1 MEETCEYLSVLN
13 PEQLEAVCHTG
24 SPLLILAGA
33 GSGKTRVIT
42 TKIAWLIAEQEVRPE
57 SILAVTFTNKAAREM
72 AGRAR
77 TLDERTARS
86 VIRTFHSFGAWM
98 LRRYAEWAELSP
110 NFTIY
115 DDDDSVTLLM
125 KALPQLNKQEAQR
138 FMRKISRAK
147 DYCLLPDSPQLVMID
162 PAPEFATIYRT
173 YQQRLRETGNADFG
187 DLIMLP
193 VKLLQEHSAIA
204 QQLHRRFKVILVD
217 EYQDSNDAQFR
228 LLRELTGKDT
238 YVCVVGDDDQS
249 IYRFRGAEV
258 QNILTFDRQ
267 FPHTKIIRL
276 VRNYR
281 SYEPILRVA
290 GSIVSRNEGRLGKTL
305 IAARGSGGQKPC
317 LYYLPSQ
324 DAEAELCVRLIKK
337 AVRAGGAYSDW
348 AILYRTN
355 AQSLNFETA
364 FLHEKIPHKVVGTL
378 KFYEREEIKDALA
391 LLALIANGRDEIA
404 FRRMVN
410 KPTRGIGETT
420 QNKLVAYARAV
431 FAGSPAATGIT
442 ASAALSA
449 SADLLGAEGANARQE
464 PTQLQDTAARQPE
477 LSHPQNTS
485 AQPPQPELAQLQD
498 ATAQPLRR
506 LQQLDY
512 ITALLEAGEKLSI
525 SKKAGTALREFL
537 NTLYA
542 LRSLLAEY
550 SAADDTSSARG
561 TDSEAMNAPVFSN
574 NTARTNTDTDSN
586 LDDTTGTDADGING
600 AVLTDTA
607 ATTAGITDAAATAAT
622 TDLSALSAKLLP
634 GQGLA
639 AFVLTVIEQSGLG
652 IFHRN
657 QDEVMGTQKTANL
670 QELANTASLYPCST
684 AGLTSFLEHIELD
697 RSLAETDAG
706 ADAVQL
712 ITIHNTKGLEFRNVI
727 ITGLENGIF
736 PRNDTIGEDM
746 EEERRLMYV
755 ACTRAQDSLYITSC
769 AARRMYGKLS
779 FMEPSRFLAEID
791 EGLVDVAGQP
801 VAGFAA
807 PADEEAALWKC
818 GQRLFHDDY
827 GYGYIVQSRQ
837 SGGELVITV
846 QFETGAQKRFFPE
859 YQRGQ
864 LLRVD

>member
-1 MEETCEYLSVLN
+1 MEETCGYLSVLN

-42 TKIAWLIAEQEVRPE
+42 TKIAWLIAEQGVRPE

-72 AGRAR
+72 AERAR
-77 TLDERTARS
+77 ALDERAGRS
-86 VIRTFHSFGAWM
+86 SIRTFHSFGAWM
-98 LRRYAEWAELSP
+98 LRRYAEWAGLSP

-138 FMRKISRAK
+138 FIRKISRAK
-147 DYCLLPDSPQLVMID
+147 DYCLLPDSPQLTMID
-162 PAPEFATIYRT
+162 PAPEFAVIYRA

-193 VKLLQEHSAIA
+193 VQLLQEHTAIA

-217 EYQDSNDAQFR
+217 EYQDSNSAQFQ
-228 LLRELTGKDT
+228 LLRELTGEDT

-281 SYEPILRVA
+281 SYEPILQVA

-305 IAARGSGGQKPC
+305 IAARGTGGHKPC

-324 DAEAELCVRLIKK
+324 DAEAELCVQLIKK
-337 AVRAGGAYSDW
+337 AVRAGGSYSDW

-355 AQSLNFETA
+355 AQSLNFETS

-410 KPTRGIGETT
+410 KPARGIGETT
-420 QNKLVAYARAV
+420 QNKLVAYARSA
-431 FAGSPAATGIT
+431 FARSSAYTGVLAFGDSPEQDSGNAQQGTDYIT
-442 ASAALSA
+442 V
-449 SADLLGAEGANARQE
+449 LLGAGA
-464 PTQLQDTAARQPE
+464 
-477 LSHPQNTS
+477 
-485 AQPPQPELAQLQD
+485 
-498 ATAQPLRR
+498 
-506 LQQLDY
+506 
-512 ITALLEAGEKLSI
+512 KLSI
-525 SKKAGTALREFL
+525 SKKAGTALQEFL
-537 NTLYA
+537 NTLHS
-542 LRSLLAEY
+542 LRNLLAEY
-550 SAADDTSSARG
+550 DSANT
-561 TDSEAMNAPVFSN
+561 TDAAPV
-574 NTARTNTDTDSN
+574 
-586 LDDTTGTDADGING
+586 
-600 AVLTDTA
+600 DTA
-607 ATTAGITDAAATAAT
+607 ADIDAQADTMQFDVSTGSTIDTGASEQAVTQ
-622 TDLSALSAKLLP
+622 KH
-634 GQGLA
+634 GQQGERLA
-639 AFVLTVIEQSGLG
+639 AFVLAVIEQTGLG
-652 IFHRN
+652 VFHRN

-670 QELANTASLYPCST
+670 QELANTASLYPCSA

-712 ITIHNTKGLEFRNVI
+712 ITMHNTKGLEFRNVI

-736 PRNDTIGEDM
+736 PRNDESVEDV

-755 ACTRAQDSLYITSC
+755 ACTRAQDALYMTSC
-769 AARRMYGKLS
+769 SARRMYGKLS
-779 FMEPSRFLAEID
+779 YMEPSCFLAEID
-791 EGLVDVAGQP
+791 SGLVDVIGQSIASFASP
-801 VAGFAA
+801 V
-807 PADEEAALWKC
+807 DEEAALWKC

-827 GYGYIVQSRQ
+827 GYGYVVQSRQ
-837 SGGELVITV
+837 SGGKLVITV
-846 QFETGAQKRFFPE
+846 QFENGSQKRFFPE
-859 YQRGQ
+859 YQKSQ
-864 LLRVD
+864 LFRVD

>member
-1 MEETCEYLSVLN
+1 MEETCGYLSVLN

-42 TKIAWLIAEQEVRPE
+42 TKIAWLIAEQSVHPE

-72 AGRAR
+72 AERAR
-77 TLDERTARS
+77 ALDERAGRS
-86 VIRTFHSFGAWM
+86 SIRTFHSFGAWM
-98 LRRYAEWAELSP
+98 LRRYAEWAGLSP

-138 FMRKISRAK
+138 FIRKISRAK
-147 DYCLLPDSPQLVMID
+147 DYCLLPDSPQLTMID
-162 PAPEFATIYRT
+162 PTPEFAVIYRA

-193 VKLLQEHSAIA
+193 VQLLQEHTAIA

-217 EYQDSNDAQFR
+217 EYQDSNSAQFQ
-228 LLRELTGKDT
+228 LLRELTGEDT

-290 GSIVSRNEGRLGKTL
+290 DSVVSRNEGRLGKTL
-305 IAARGSGGQKPC
+305 IAARGTGGQKPC

-324 DAEAELCVRLIKK
+324 DAEAELCVQLIKK
-337 AVRAGGAYSDW
+337 AVRAGGSYSDW

-355 AQSLNFETA
+355 AQSLNFETT

-410 KPTRGIGETT
+410 KPARGIGETT
-420 QNKLVAYARAV
+420 QNKLVAYARAA
-431 FAGSPAATGIT
+431 FASLSAEAGS
-442 ASAALSA
+442 SAFDTSPEQDSRSA
-449 SADLLGAEGANARQE
+449 QQE
-464 PTQLQDTAARQPE
+464 FTQLQEPSALPLRQQAEDT
-477 LSHPQNTS
+477 PQ
-485 AQPPQPELAQLQD
+485 
-498 ATAQPLRR
+498 QPL
-506 LQQLDY
+506 QQGTDY
-512 ITALLEAGEKLSI
+512 ITVLLDAGAKLPI
-525 SKKAGTALREFL
+525 SKKAGTALQEFL
-537 NTLYA
+537 NTLHS

-550 SAADDTSSARG
+550 DSA
-561 TDSEAMNAPVFSN
+561 N
-574 NTARTNTDTDSN
+574 
-586 LDDTTGTDADGING
+586 TTG
-600 AVLTDTA
+600 AVAFDTA
-607 ATTAGITDAAATAAT
+607 VEADAQADTVQSDTPIGSTIDTGASEQAVTQ
-622 TDLSALSAKLLP
+622 KH
-634 GQGLA
+634 GQQGERLA
-639 AFVLTVIEQSGLG
+639 AFVLAVIEQTGLG
-652 IFHRN
+652 VFHRN

-670 QELANTASLYPCST
+670 QELANTASLYPCSA

-712 ITIHNTKGLEFRNVI
+712 ITMHNTKGLEFRNVI

-736 PRNDTIGEDM
+736 PRNDESAEDM

-755 ACTRAQDSLYITSC
+755 ACTRAQDALYMTSC

-779 FMEPSRFLAEID
+779 YMEPSRFLTEID
-791 EGLVDVAGQP
+791 SGLVDVIGQSIASFASP
-801 VAGFAA
+801 V
-807 PADEEAALWKC
+807 DEEAALWKC

-827 GYGYIVQSRQ
+827 GYGYVVQSRQ

-846 QFETGAQKRFFPE
+846 QFENGSQKRFFPV
-859 YQRGQ
+859 YQKSQ
-864 LLRVD
+864 LFRVD

>member
-1 MEETCEYLSVLN
+1 MEETCGYLSVLN
-13 PEQLEAVCHTG
+13 PEQFEAVCHTG

-42 TKIAWLIAEQEVRPE
+42 TKIAWLIAEQDVRPE

-72 AGRAR
+72 AERAR
-77 TLDERTARS
+77 ALDERAGRS
-86 VIRTFHSFGAWM
+86 SIRTFHSFGAWM
-98 LRRYAEWAELSP
+98 LRRYAEWAGLSP

-138 FMRKISRAK
+138 FIRKISRAK
-147 DYCLLPDSPQLVMID
+147 DYCLLPDSPQLTMID
-162 PAPEFATIYRT
+162 PTPEFAVIYRA

-193 VKLLQEHSAIA
+193 VQLLQEHTAIA

-217 EYQDSNDAQFR
+217 EYQDSNSAQFQ
-228 LLRELTGKDT
+228 LLRELTGEDT

-290 GSIVSRNEGRLGKTL
+290 DSVVSRNEGRLGKTL
-305 IAARGSGGQKPC
+305 IAARGTGGQKPC

-324 DAEAELCVRLIKK
+324 DAEAELCVQLIKK
-337 AVRAGGAYSDW
+337 AVRAGGSYSDW

-355 AQSLNFETA
+355 AQSLNFETT

-410 KPTRGIGETT
+410 KPARGIGETT
-420 QNKLVAYARAV
+420 QNKLVAYARAA
-431 FAGSPAATGIT
+431 FASLSAHIDSPANAGEAAEAGTSTFGSSPEQYSR
-442 ASAALSA
+442 SAQ
-449 SADLLGAEGANARQE
+449 QE
-464 PTQLQDTAARQPE
+464 FTQLQHNSVHSQQPE
-477 LSHPQNTS
+477 LS
-485 AQPPQPELAQLQD
+485 QLQEP
-498 ATAQPLRR
+498 AALPLR
-506 LQQLDY
+506 QQSEDTPQQQPQQGADY
-512 ITALLEAGEKLSI
+512 ITVLLGAGAKLPI
-525 SKKAGTALREFL
+525 SKKAGTALQEFL
-537 NTLYA
+537 NTLHS

-550 SAADDTSSARG
+550 DSA
-561 TDSEAMNAPVFSN
+561 
-574 NTARTNTDTDSN
+574 NTDTVF
-586 LDDTTGTDADGING
+586 DTADTIS
-600 AVLTDTA
+600 AAPVDTA
-607 ATTAGITDAAATAAT
+607 ADINAQANALRADASTGSTIDTGAAEQAVTQ
-622 TDLSALSAKLLP
+622 KH
-634 GQGLA
+634 GQQGERLA
-639 AFVLTVIEQSGLG
+639 AFVLAVIEQTGLG
-652 IFHRN
+652 VFHRN

-670 QELANTASLYPCST
+670 QELANTASLYPCSP

-712 ITIHNTKGLEFRNVI
+712 ITMHNTKGLEFRNVI

-736 PRNDTIGEDM
+736 PRNDESAEDM

-755 ACTRAQDSLYITSC
+755 ACTRAQDALYMTSC

-779 FMEPSRFLAEID
+779 YMEPSRFLAEID
-791 EGLVDVAGQP
+791 SGLVDVIGQSI
-801 VAGFAA
+801 ASFAS
-807 PADEEAALWKC
+807 PADEEASLWKC
-818 GQRLFHDDY
+818 GQRLFHDDF
-827 GYGYIVQSRQ
+827 GYGYVVQSRQ

-846 QFETGAQKRFFPE
+846 QFENGSQKRFFPV
-859 YQRGQ
+859 YQKSQ
-864 LLRVD
+864 LFRVD

>member
-1 MEETCEYLSVLN
+1 MEETCGYLSVLN

-42 TKIAWLIAEQEVRPE
+42 TKIAWLIAEQGVRPE

-72 AGRAR
+72 AERAR
-77 TLDERTARS
+77 ALDERAGRS
-86 VIRTFHSFGAWM
+86 SIRTFHSFGAWM
-98 LRRYAEWAELSP
+98 LRRYAEWAGLSP

-138 FMRKISRAK
+138 FIRKISRAK
-147 DYCLLPDSPQLVMID
+147 DYCLLPDSPQLTMID
-162 PAPEFATIYRT
+162 PAPEFAVIYRA

-193 VKLLQEHSAIA
+193 VQLLQEHTAIA

-217 EYQDSNDAQFR
+217 EYQDSNSAQFQ
-228 LLRELTGKDT
+228 LLRELTGEDT

-290 GSIVSRNEGRLGKTL
+290 DSVVSRNEGRLGKTL
-305 IAARGSGGQKPC
+305 IAARGTGGQKPS

-324 DAEAELCVRLIKK
+324 DAEAELCVQLIKK
-337 AVRAGGAYSDW
+337 AVRAGGSYSDW

-355 AQSLNFETA
+355 AQSLNFETT

-410 KPTRGIGETT
+410 KPARGIGETT
-420 QNKLVAYARAV
+420 QNKLIAYARAA
-431 FAGSPAATGIT
+431 FASLSAYIDSPANAREAAEAGSSAFDSSPERDSGDAQQEFTQLQEPTALPLRQQTEDTPQQQPQQGADYIT
-442 ASAALSA
+442 V
-449 SADLLGAEGANARQE
+449 LLGAGA
-464 PTQLQDTAARQPE
+464 
-477 LSHPQNTS
+477 
-485 AQPPQPELAQLQD
+485 
-498 ATAQPLRR
+498 
-506 LQQLDY
+506 
-512 ITALLEAGEKLSI
+512 KLPI
-525 SKKAGTALREFL
+525 PKKAGTALQEFL
-537 NTLYA
+537 NTLYS

-550 SAADDTSSARG
+550 DSANTAGAAAFDTAVEADAQADDLWSDAPIGSTIDTGA
-561 TDSEAMNAPVFSN
+561 SEQ
-574 NTARTNTDTDSN
+574 
-586 LDDTTGTDADGING
+586 
-600 AVLTDTA
+600 AVTQ
-607 ATTAGITDAAATAAT
+607 
-622 TDLSALSAKLLP
+622 KH
-634 GQGLA
+634 GQQGERLA
-639 AFVLTVIEQSGLG
+639 AFVLAVIEQTGLG
-652 IFHRN
+652 VFHRN

-670 QELANTASLYPCST
+670 QELANTASLYPCSA

-712 ITIHNTKGLEFRNVI
+712 ITMHNTKGLEFRNVI

-736 PRNDTIGEDM
+736 PRNDESAEDM

-755 ACTRAQDSLYITSC
+755 ACTRAQNALYMTSC

-779 FMEPSRFLAEID
+779 YMEPSRFLAEID
-791 EGLVDVAGQP
+791 SGLVDVIGQSI
-801 VAGFAA
+801 ANFAS

-827 GYGYIVQSRQ
+827 GYGYVVQSRQ
-837 SGGELVITV
+837 SGSELVITV
-846 QFETGAQKRFFPE
+846 QFENGSQKRFFPV
-859 YQRGQ
+859 YQKSQ
-864 LLRVD
+864 LFRVD

>member
-1 MEETCEYLSVLN
+1 MEETCGYLSVLN

-42 TKIAWLIAEQEVRPE
+42 TKIAWLIAEQDVRPE

-72 AGRAR
+72 AERAR
-77 TLDERTARS
+77 ALDERAGRS
-86 VIRTFHSFGAWM
+86 SIRTFHSFGAWM
-98 LRRYAEWAELSP
+98 LRRYAEWAGLSP

-138 FMRKISRAK
+138 FIRKISRAK
-147 DYCLLPDSPQLVMID
+147 DYCLLPDSPQLTMID
-162 PAPEFATIYRT
+162 PAPEFAVIYRA

-193 VKLLQEHSAIA
+193 VQLLQGHTAIA

-217 EYQDSNDAQFR
+217 EYQDSNSAQFQ
-228 LLRELTGKDT
+228 LLRELTGEDT

-290 GSIVSRNEGRLGKTL
+290 DSVVSRNEGRLGKTL
-305 IAARGSGGQKPC
+305 IAARGTGGQKPC

-324 DAEAELCVRLIKK
+324 DAEAELCVQLIKK
-337 AVRAGGAYSDW
+337 AVRAGGSYSDW

-355 AQSLNFETA
+355 AQSLNFETT

-410 KPTRGIGETT
+410 KPARGIGETT
-420 QNKLVAYARAV
+420 QNKLIAYARAA
-431 FAGSPAATGIT
+431 FASLSANTDSSENAGEAAEAGSSEQDSRSAQQEFTQLQGPTALPLRQQTEDTPQQQPQQGADYIT
-442 ASAALSA
+442 V
-449 SADLLGAEGANARQE
+449 LLGAGA
-464 PTQLQDTAARQPE
+464 
-477 LSHPQNTS
+477 
-485 AQPPQPELAQLQD
+485 
-498 ATAQPLRR
+498 
-506 LQQLDY
+506 
-512 ITALLEAGEKLSI
+512 KLPI
-525 SKKAGTALREFL
+525 PKKAGTALQEFL
-537 NTLYA
+537 NTLYS

-550 SAADDTSSARG
+550 DSANTAGAAAFDTAVEADAQADDLWSDAPIGSTIDTGA
-561 TDSEAMNAPVFSN
+561 SEQ
-574 NTARTNTDTDSN
+574 
-586 LDDTTGTDADGING
+586 
-600 AVLTDTA
+600 AVTQ
-607 ATTAGITDAAATAAT
+607 
-622 TDLSALSAKLLP
+622 KH
-634 GQGLA
+634 GQQGERLA
-639 AFVLTVIEQSGLG
+639 AFVLAVIEQTGLG
-652 IFHRN
+652 VFHRN

-670 QELANTASLYPCST
+670 QELANTASLYPCSA

-712 ITIHNTKGLEFRNVI
+712 ITMHNTKGLEFRNVI

-736 PRNDTIGEDM
+736 PRNDESAEDM

-755 ACTRAQDSLYITSC
+755 ACTRAQDALYMTSC

-779 FMEPSRFLAEID
+779 YMEPSRFLAEID
-791 EGLVDVAGQP
+791 SGLVDVIGQSI
-801 VAGFAA
+801 ANFAS

-827 GYGYIVQSRQ
+827 GYGYVVQSRQ
-837 SGGELVITV
+837 SGSELVITV
-846 QFETGAQKRFFPE
+846 QFENGSQKRFFPV
-859 YQRGQ
+859 YQKSQ
-864 LLRVD
+864 LFRVD

>member
-1 MEETCEYLSVLN
+1 MEEMCDYLSVLN

-42 TKIAWLIAEQEVRPE
+42 TKIAWLIAEQSVHPE

-72 AGRAR
+72 AERAR
-77 TLDERTARS
+77 ALDERAGRS
-86 VIRTFHSFGAWM
+86 SIRTFHSFGAWM
-98 LRRYAEWAELSP
+98 LRRYAEWAGLSP

-138 FMRKISRAK
+138 FIRKISRAK
-147 DYCLLPDSPQLVMID
+147 DYCLLPDSPQLAAID
-162 PAPEFATIYRT
+162 PAPEFVVIYRA

-193 VKLLQEHSAIA
+193 VQLLQEHTAIA

-217 EYQDSNDAQFR
+217 EYQDSNSAQFQ
-228 LLRELTGKDT
+228 LLRELTGEDT

-290 GSIVSRNEGRLGKTL
+290 DSVVSRNEGRLGKTL
-305 IAARGSGGQKPC
+305 IAARGTGGQKPC

-324 DAEAELCVRLIKK
+324 DAEAELCVQLIKK

-355 AQSLNFETA
+355 AQSLNFETT

-410 KPTRGIGETT
+410 KPARGIGETT
-420 QNKLVAYARAV
+420 QNKLVAYARSA
-431 FAGSPAATGIT
+431 FARSSAYTGVLAFGDSPEQDSGNAQQGTDYIT
-442 ASAALSA
+442 V
-449 SADLLGAEGANARQE
+449 LLGAGA
-464 PTQLQDTAARQPE
+464 
-477 LSHPQNTS
+477 
-485 AQPPQPELAQLQD
+485 
-498 ATAQPLRR
+498 
-506 LQQLDY
+506 
-512 ITALLEAGEKLSI
+512 KLSI
-525 SKKAGTALREFL
+525 SKKAGTALQEFL
-537 NTLYA
+537 NTLHS
-542 LRSLLAEY
+542 LRNLLAEY
-550 SAADDTSSARG
+550 DSA
-561 TDSEAMNAPVFSN
+561 
-574 NTARTNTDTDSN
+574 NT
-586 LDDTTGTDADGING
+586 TDA
-600 AVLTDTA
+600 VPVDTA
-607 ATTAGITDAAATAAT
+607 ADIDAQADTMQFDVSTGSTIDTGASEQSVTQ
-622 TDLSALSAKLLP
+622 KH
-634 GQGLA
+634 GQQGERLA
-639 AFVLTVIEQSGLG
+639 AFVLAVIEQTGLG
-652 IFHRN
+652 VFHRN

-670 QELANTASLYPCST
+670 QELANTASLYPCSA

-712 ITIHNTKGLEFRNVI
+712 ITMHNTKGLEFRNVI

-736 PRNDTIGEDM
+736 PRNDESAEDV

-755 ACTRAQDSLYITSC
+755 ACTRAQDALYMTSC
-769 AARRMYGKLS
+769 SARRMYGKLS
-779 FMEPSRFLAEID
+779 YMEPSRFLAEID
-791 EGLVDVAGQP
+791 SGLVDVIGQSIVSFASP
-801 VAGFAA
+801 V
-807 PADEEAALWKC
+807 DEEAALWKC

-827 GYGYIVQSRQ
+827 GYGYVVQSRQ
-837 SGGELVITV
+837 SGGKLVITV
-846 QFETGAQKRFFPE
+846 QFENGSQKRFFPE
-859 YQRGQ
+859 YQKSQ
-864 LLRVD
+864 LFRVD

>member
-1 MEETCEYLSVLN
+1 MGNYLSILN

-42 TKIAWLIAEQEVRPE
+42 TKIAWLIAEQDVRPE

-72 AGRAR
+72 AERAR
-77 TLDERTARS
+77 ALDERAGRS
-86 VIRTFHSFGAWM
+86 SIRTFHSFGAWM
-98 LRRYAEWAELSP
+98 LRRYAEWAGLSP

-138 FMRKISRAK
+138 FIRKISRAK
-147 DYCLLPDSPQLVMID
+147 DYCLLPDSPQLAAID
-162 PAPEFATIYRT
+162 PAPEFAVIYRA

-193 VKLLQEHSAIA
+193 VQLLQEHTAIA

-217 EYQDSNDAQFR
+217 EYQDSNSAQFQ
-228 LLRELTGKDT
+228 LLRELTGEDT

-290 GSIVSRNEGRLGKTL
+290 DSVVSRNEGRLGKTL
-305 IAARGSGGQKPC
+305 IAARGTGGQKPC

-324 DAEAELCVRLIKK
+324 DAEAELCVQLIKK

-355 AQSLNFETA
+355 AQSLNFETT

-410 KPTRGIGETT
+410 KPARGIGETT
-420 QNKLVAYARAV
+420 QNKLVAYARSA
-431 FAGSPAATGIT
+431 FARSSAYTGVLAFGDSPEQDSGNAQQGTDYIT
-442 ASAALSA
+442 V
-449 SADLLGAEGANARQE
+449 LLGAGA
-464 PTQLQDTAARQPE
+464 
-477 LSHPQNTS
+477 
-485 AQPPQPELAQLQD
+485 
-498 ATAQPLRR
+498 
-506 LQQLDY
+506 
-512 ITALLEAGEKLSI
+512 KLSI
-525 SKKAGTALREFL
+525 SKKAGTALQEFL
-537 NTLYA
+537 NTLHS
-542 LRSLLAEY
+542 LRNLLAEY
-550 SAADDTSSARG
+550 DSA
-561 TDSEAMNAPVFSN
+561 
-574 NTARTNTDTDSN
+574 NTDTVF
-586 LDDTTGTDADGING
+586 DTADTIS
-600 AVLTDTA
+600 AASVDTA
-607 ATTAGITDAAATAAT
+607 ADINAQANALRADASTGSTIDTGAAEQAVTQ
-622 TDLSALSAKLLP
+622 KH
-634 GQGLA
+634 GQQGERLA
-639 AFVLTVIEQSGLG
+639 AFVLAVIEQTGLG
-652 IFHRN
+652 VFHRN

-670 QELANTASLYPCST
+670 QELANTASLYPCSA

-712 ITIHNTKGLEFRNVI
+712 ITMHNTKGLEFRNVI

-736 PRNDTIGEDM
+736 PRNDESAEDM

-755 ACTRAQDSLYITSC
+755 ACTRAQDALYMTSC

-779 FMEPSRFLAEID
+779 YMEPSRFLAEID
-791 EGLVDVAGQP
+791 SGLVDVIGQSIASFASP
-801 VAGFAA
+801 V
-807 PADEEAALWKC
+807 DEEASLWKC

-827 GYGYIVQSRQ
+827 GYGYVVQSRK

-846 QFETGAQKRFFPE
+846 QFENGSQKRFFPV
-859 YQRGQ
+859 YQKSQ
-864 LLRVD
+864 LFRVD

>member
-1 MEETCEYLSVLN
+1 MEETCGYLSVLN

-42 TKIAWLIAEQEVRPE
+42 TKIAWLIAEQSVRPE

-72 AGRAR
+72 AERAQA
-77 TLDERTARS
+77 LDERAARS
-86 VIRTFHSFGAWM
+86 SIRTFHSFGAWM
-98 LRRYAEWAELSP
+98 LRRYAEWAGLSP

-138 FMRKISRAK
+138 FIRKISRAK
-147 DYCLLPDSPQLVMID
+147 DYCLLPDNPQLTMID
-162 PAPEFATIYRT
+162 PAPEFAVIYRA

-193 VKLLQEHSAIA
+193 VQLLQGHTAIA

-217 EYQDSNDAQFR
+217 EYQDSNSAQFQ
-228 LLRELTGKDT
+228 LLRELTGEDT

-290 GSIVSRNEGRLGKTL
+290 DSVVSRNEGRLGKTL
-305 IAARGSGGQKPC
+305 IAARGTGGHKPC

-324 DAEAELCVRLIKK
+324 DAEAELCVQLIKK
-337 AVRAGGAYSDW
+337 AVRAGGSYSDW

-355 AQSLNFETA
+355 AQSLNFETT

-410 KPTRGIGETT
+410 KPARGIGETT
-420 QNKLVAYARAV
+420 QNKLVAYARAA
-431 FAGSPAATGIT
+431 FASLSAEAGS
-442 ASAALSA
+442 SAFGSSPEQDNRSA
-449 SADLLGAEGANARQE
+449 QQE
-464 PTQLQDTAARQPE
+464 FTQLQEPAA
-477 LSHPQNTS
+477 L
-485 AQPPQPELAQLQD
+485 
-498 ATAQPLRR
+498 PLR
-506 LQQLDY
+506 QQSEDTPQQQPQQGADY
-512 ITALLEAGEKLSI
+512 ITVLLDTGAKLPI
-525 SKKAGTALREFL
+525 SKKAGTALQEFL
-537 NTLYA
+537 NTLHS

-550 SAADDTSSARG
+550 DSANTAGAAAFDTAMEADTQADDLRSDAPIGSTIDTGA
-561 TDSEAMNAPVFSN
+561 SEQTV
-574 NTARTNTDTDSN
+574 TQ
-586 LDDTTGTDADGING
+586 
-600 AVLTDTA
+600 
-607 ATTAGITDAAATAAT
+607 
-622 TDLSALSAKLLP
+622 KH
-634 GQGLA
+634 GQQGERLA
-639 AFVLTVIEQSGLG
+639 AFVLAVIEQTGLG
-652 IFHRN
+652 VFHRN

-670 QELANTASLYPCST
+670 QELANTASLYPCT
-684 AGLTSFLEHIELD
+684 AAGLTSFLEHIELD

-712 ITIHNTKGLEFRNVI
+712 ITMHNTKGLEFRNVI

-736 PRNDTIGEDM
+736 PRNDESTEDM

-755 ACTRAQDSLYITSC
+755 ACTRAQDALYMTSC

-779 FMEPSRFLAEID
+779 YMEPSRFLAEID
-791 EGLVDVAGQP
+791 SGLVDVIGQSI
-801 VAGFAA
+801 ASFAS

-818 GQRLFHDDY
+818 GQRIFHDDY
-827 GYGYIVQSRQ
+827 GYGYVVQSRQ

-846 QFETGAQKRFFPE
+846 QFENGSQKRFFPV
-859 YQRGQ
+859 YQRAQ
-864 LLRVD
+864 LFRVD

>member
-1 MEETCEYLSVLN
+1 MGNYLSVLN

-42 TKIAWLIAEQEVRPE
+42 TKIAWLIAEQDVRPE

-72 AGRAR
+72 AERAR
-77 TLDERTARS
+77 ALDERAGRS
-86 VIRTFHSFGAWM
+86 SIRTFHSFGAWM
-98 LRRYAEWAELSP
+98 LRRYAEWAGLSP

-138 FMRKISRAK
+138 FIRKISRAK
-147 DYCLLPDSPQLVMID
+147 DYCLLPDSPQLTMID
-162 PAPEFATIYRT
+162 PAPEFAVIYRA

-193 VKLLQEHSAIA
+193 VQLLQEHTAIA

-217 EYQDSNDAQFR
+217 EYQDSNSAQFQ
-228 LLRELTGKDT
+228 LLRELTGEDT

-290 GSIVSRNEGRLGKTL
+290 DSVVSRNEGRLGKTL
-305 IAARGSGGQKPC
+305 IAARGTGGQKPC

-324 DAEAELCVRLIKK
+324 DAEAELCVQLIKK
-337 AVRAGGAYSDW
+337 AVRAGGSYSDW

-355 AQSLNFETA
+355 AQSLNFETS

-410 KPTRGIGETT
+410 KPARGIGETT
-420 QNKLVAYARAV
+420 QNKLIAYARAA
-431 FAGSPAATGIT
+431 FASLSAHIDSPANAGEAAEAGTSTFGSSPEQYSR
-442 ASAALSA
+442 SAQ
-449 SADLLGAEGANARQE
+449 QE
-464 PTQLQDTAARQPE
+464 FTQLQHNSVHSQQPE
-477 LSHPQNTS
+477 LS
-485 AQPPQPELAQLQD
+485 QLQGS
-498 ATAQPLRR
+498 AALP
-506 LQQLDY
+506 LQQQSEDTPQQQPQQGADY
-512 ITALLEAGEKLSI
+512 ITVLLGAGAKLPI
-525 SKKAGTALREFL
+525 SKKAGTALQEFL
-537 NTLYA
+537 NTLHS

-550 SAADDTSSARG
+550 DSA
-561 TDSEAMNAPVFSN
+561 
-574 NTARTNTDTDSN
+574 NTDT
-586 LDDTTGTDADGING
+586 
-600 AVLTDTA
+600 VFDTA
-607 ATTAGITDAAATAAT
+607 DTISAAAFDTAVEADAQAD
-622 TDLSALSAKLLP
+622 DLRADASTGSTIDTGASEQAVTQKH
-634 GQGLA
+634 GQQGERLA
-639 AFVLTVIEQSGLG
+639 AFVLAVIEQTGLSV
-652 IFHRN
+652 FHRN

-670 QELANTASLYPCST
+670 QELANTASLYPCSA

-712 ITIHNTKGLEFRNVI
+712 ITMHNTKGLEFRNVI

-736 PRNDTIGEDM
+736 PRNDESAENM

-755 ACTRAQDSLYITSC
+755 ACTRAQDALYMTSC

-779 FMEPSRFLAEID
+779 YMEPSRFLAEID
-791 EGLVDVAGQP
+791 SGLVDVIGQSI
-801 VAGFAA
+801 ASFAS
-807 PADEEAALWKC
+807 PADEEASLWKC

-827 GYGYIVQSRQ
+827 GYGYVVQSRQ

-846 QFETGAQKRFFPE
+846 QFENGSQKRFFPV
-859 YQRGQ
+859 YQKSQ
-864 LLRVD
+864 LFRVD

>member
-1 MEETCEYLSVLN
+1 MEEMCDYLSVLN

-42 TKIAWLIAEQEVRPE
+42 TKIAWLIAEQSVNPE

-72 AGRAR
+72 AERAR
-77 TLDERTARS
+77 TLDERAGRS
-86 VIRTFHSFGAWM
+86 SIRTFHSFGAWM
-98 LRRYAEWAELSP
+98 LRRYAEWAGLSP

-138 FMRKISRAK
+138 FIRKIARAK
-147 DYCLLPDSPQLVMID
+147 DYCLLPDSPQLAAID
-162 PAPEFATIYRT
+162 PAPEFAVIYRA

-193 VKLLQEHSAIA
+193 VQLLQEHTAIA

-217 EYQDSNDAQFR
+217 EYQDSNSAQFQ
-228 LLRELTGKDT
+228 LLRELTGEDT

-281 SYEPILRVA
+281 SYESILRVA
-290 GSIVSRNEGRLGKTL
+290 DSVVSRNEGRLGKTL
-305 IAARGSGGQKPC
+305 IAARGTGGQKPC

-324 DAEAELCVRLIKK
+324 DAEAELCVQLIKK

-355 AQSLNFETA
+355 AQSLNFETT

-410 KPTRGIGETT
+410 KPARGIGETT
-420 QNKLVAYARAV
+420 QNKLVAYARSA
-431 FAGSPAATGIT
+431 FASLSAEAGSSTFGSSPEQDSRSAQQEFTQLQKPSALPLRQQAEDTPQQQPQQGADYIT
-442 ASAALSA
+442 V
-449 SADLLGAEGANARQE
+449 LLGAGA
-464 PTQLQDTAARQPE
+464 
-477 LSHPQNTS
+477 
-485 AQPPQPELAQLQD
+485 
-498 ATAQPLRR
+498 
-506 LQQLDY
+506 
-512 ITALLEAGEKLSI
+512 KLSI
-525 SKKAGTALREFL
+525 SKKAGTALQEFL
-537 NTLYA
+537 NTLHS
-542 LRSLLAEY
+542 LRNLLAEY
-550 SAADDTSSARG
+550 DSANT
-561 TDSEAMNAPVFSN
+561 TDAAPV
-574 NTARTNTDTDSN
+574 
-586 LDDTTGTDADGING
+586 
-600 AVLTDTA
+600 DTA
-607 ATTAGITDAAATAAT
+607 ADIDAQADTMQFDVSTGSTIDTGASEQAVMQ
-622 TDLSALSAKLLP
+622 KH
-634 GQGLA
+634 GQQGERLA
-639 AFVLTVIEQSGLG
+639 AFVLAVIEQTGLG
-652 IFHRN
+652 VFHRN

-670 QELANTASLYPCST
+670 QELANTASLYPCSA

-712 ITIHNTKGLEFRNVI
+712 ITMHNTKGLEFRNVI

-736 PRNDTIGEDM
+736 PRNDESAEDM

-755 ACTRAQDSLYITSC
+755 ACTRAQDALYMTSC
-769 AARRMYGKLS
+769 SARRMYGKLS
-779 FMEPSRFLAEID
+779 YMEPSRFLAEID
-791 EGLVDVAGQP
+791 SGLVDVIGQSIASFASP
-801 VAGFAA
+801 V
-807 PADEEAALWKC
+807 DEEAALWKC
-818 GQRLFHDDY
+818 GQRLFHDNY
-827 GYGYIVQSRQ
+827 GYGYVVQSRQ
-837 SGGELVITV
+837 SGGKLVITV
-846 QFETGAQKRFFPE
+846 QFENGSQKRFFPE
-859 YQRGQ
+859 YQRAQ
-864 LLRVD
+864 LFRVD

>member
-42 TKIAWLIAEQEVRPE
+42 TKIAWLIAEQGVRPE

-72 AGRAR
+72 AERAQA
-77 TLDERTARS
+77 LDERAGRS
-86 VIRTFHSFGAWM
+86 SIRTFHSFGAWM
-98 LRRYAEWAELSP
+98 LRRYAEWAGLSP

-138 FMRKISRAK
+138 FIRKISRAK
-147 DYCLLPDSPQLVMID
+147 DYCLLPDSPQLTMID
-162 PAPEFATIYRT
+162 PAPEFAVIYRA

-193 VKLLQEHSAIA
+193 VQLLQEHTAIA

-217 EYQDSNDAQFR
+217 EYQDSNSAQFQ
-228 LLRELTGKDT
+228 LLRELTGEDT

-290 GSIVSRNEGRLGKTL
+290 DSVVSRNEGRLGKTL
-305 IAARGSGGQKPC
+305 IAARGTGGQKPC

-324 DAEAELCVRLIKK
+324 DAEAELCMQLIKK
-337 AVRAGGAYSDW
+337 AVRAGGSYSDW

-355 AQSLNFETA
+355 AQSLNFETT

-410 KPTRGIGETT
+410 KPARGIGETT
-420 QNKLVAYARAV
+420 QNKLIAYARAA
-431 FAGSPAATGIT
+431 FASLSANTDSSENAGEAAEAGSSEQDSRSAQQGADYIT
-442 ASAALSA
+442 V
-449 SADLLGAEGANARQE
+449 LLGAGA
-464 PTQLQDTAARQPE
+464 
-477 LSHPQNTS
+477 
-485 AQPPQPELAQLQD
+485 
-498 ATAQPLRR
+498 
-506 LQQLDY
+506 
-512 ITALLEAGEKLSI
+512 KLPI
-525 SKKAGTALREFL
+525 PKKAGTALQEFL
-537 NTLYA
+537 NTLHS

-550 SAADDTSSARG
+550 DSANTAGAAAFDTAVEADAQADDLWSDAPIGSTIDTGA
-561 TDSEAMNAPVFSN
+561 SEQ
-574 NTARTNTDTDSN
+574 
-586 LDDTTGTDADGING
+586 
-600 AVLTDTA
+600 AVTQ
-607 ATTAGITDAAATAAT
+607 
-622 TDLSALSAKLLP
+622 KH
-634 GQGLA
+634 GQQGERLA
-639 AFVLTVIEQSGLG
+639 AFVLAVIEQTGLG
-652 IFHRN
+652 VFHRN

-670 QELANTASLYPCST
+670 QELANTASLYPCSA

-712 ITIHNTKGLEFRNVI
+712 ITMHNTKGLEFRNVI

-736 PRNDTIGEDM
+736 PRNDESAEDM

-755 ACTRAQDSLYITSC
+755 ACTRAQNALYMTSC

-779 FMEPSRFLAEID
+779 YMEPSRFLAEID
-791 EGLVDVAGQP
+791 SGLVDVIGQSI
-801 VAGFAA
+801 ASFAS

-827 GYGYIVQSRQ
+827 GYGYVVQSRQ

-846 QFETGAQKRFFPE
+846 QFENGSQKRFFPV
-859 YQRGQ
+859 YQKSQ
-864 LLRVD
+864 LFRVD

>member
-1 MEETCEYLSVLN
+1 MEEMCDYLSVLN

-42 TKIAWLIAEQEVRPE
+42 TKIAWLIAEQSVNPE

-72 AGRAR
+72 AERAR
-77 TLDERTARS
+77 ALDERAGRS
-86 VIRTFHSFGAWM
+86 SIRTFHSFGAWM
-98 LRRYAEWAELSP
+98 LRRYAEWAGLSP

-138 FMRKISRAK
+138 FIRKISRAK
-147 DYCLLPDSPQLVMID
+147 DYCLLPDSPQLTMID
-162 PAPEFATIYRT
+162 PAPEFAVIYRA

-193 VKLLQEHSAIA
+193 VQLLQEHTAIA

-217 EYQDSNDAQFR
+217 EYQDSNSAQFQ
-228 LLRELTGKDT
+228 LLRELTGEDT

-290 GSIVSRNEGRLGKTL
+290 DSVVSRNEGRLGKTL
-305 IAARGSGGQKPC
+305 IAARGTGGQKPC

-324 DAEAELCVRLIKK
+324 DAEAELCVQLIKK

-355 AQSLNFETA
+355 AQSLNFETT

-410 KPTRGIGETT
+410 KPARGIGETT
-420 QNKLVAYARAV
+420 QNKLVAYARAA
-431 FAGSPAATGIT
+431 FASLSAHIDSPANAGEAAEAGTSTFGSSPEQYSR
-442 ASAALSA
+442 SAQ
-449 SADLLGAEGANARQE
+449 QE
-464 PTQLQDTAARQPE
+464 FTQLQHNSVHSQQPE
-477 LSHPQNTS
+477 LS
-485 AQPPQPELAQLQD
+485 QLQEP
-498 ATAQPLRR
+498 AALP
-506 LQQLDY
+506 LQQQSEDTPQQQPQQGADY
-512 ITALLEAGEKLSI
+512 ITVLLGAGAKLPI
-525 SKKAGTALREFL
+525 SKKAGTALQEFL
-537 NTLYA
+537 NTLHS

-550 SAADDTSSARG
+550 DSANT
-561 TDSEAMNAPVFSN
+561 TDAAPV
-574 NTARTNTDTDSN
+574 
-586 LDDTTGTDADGING
+586 
-600 AVLTDTA
+600 DTA
-607 ATTAGITDAAATAAT
+607 ADINAQANALRADASTGSTIDTGAAEQAVTQ
-622 TDLSALSAKLLP
+622 KH
-634 GQGLA
+634 GQQGERLA
-639 AFVLTVIEQSGLG
+639 AFVLAVIEQTGLG
-652 IFHRN
+652 VFHRN

-670 QELANTASLYPCST
+670 QELANTASLYPCSA

-712 ITIHNTKGLEFRNVI
+712 ITMHNTKGLEFRNVI

-736 PRNDTIGEDM
+736 PRNDESAEDV

-755 ACTRAQDSLYITSC
+755 ACTRAQDALYMTSC
-769 AARRMYGKLS
+769 SARRMYGKLS
-779 FMEPSRFLAEID
+779 YMEPSRFLAEID
-791 EGLVDVAGQP
+791 SGLVDVIGQSIVSFASP
-801 VAGFAA
+801 V
-807 PADEEAALWKC
+807 DEEAALWKC

-827 GYGYIVQSRQ
+827 GYGYVVQSRQ
-837 SGGELVITV
+837 SGGKLVITV
-846 QFETGAQKRFFPE
+846 QFENGSQKRFFPE
-859 YQRGQ
+859 YQKSQ
-864 LLRVD
+864 LFRVD

>member
-1 MEETCEYLSVLN
+1 MEETCGYLSVLN

-42 TKIAWLIAEQEVRPE
+42 TKIAWLIAEQGVRPE

-72 AGRAR
+72 AERAQA
-77 TLDERTARS
+77 LDERAARS
-86 VIRTFHSFGAWM
+86 SIRTFHSFGAWM
-98 LRRYAEWAELSP
+98 LRRYAEWAGLSP

-138 FMRKISRAK
+138 FIRKISRAK
-147 DYCLLPDSPQLVMID
+147 DYCLLPDSPQLTMID
-162 PAPEFATIYRT
+162 PAPEFAVIYRA

-193 VKLLQEHSAIA
+193 VQLLQEHTAIA

-217 EYQDSNDAQFR
+217 EYQDSNSAQFQ
-228 LLRELTGKDT
+228 LLRELTGEDT

-290 GSIVSRNEGRLGKTL
+290 DSVVSRNEGRLGKTL
-305 IAARGSGGQKPC
+305 IAARGTGGQKPC

-324 DAEAELCVRLIKK
+324 DAEAELCVQLIKK

-355 AQSLNFETA
+355 AQSLNFETT

-410 KPTRGIGETT
+410 KPARGIGETT
-420 QNKLVAYARAV
+420 QNKLIAYARAA
-431 FAGSPAATGIT
+431 FASLSANTDSSENAGEAAEAGSSAFDTSSEQDSRSAQQEFTQLQEPTALPLRQQTEDTPQQQPQQGADYIT
-442 ASAALSA
+442 V
-449 SADLLGAEGANARQE
+449 LLGAGA
-464 PTQLQDTAARQPE
+464 
-477 LSHPQNTS
+477 
-485 AQPPQPELAQLQD
+485 
-498 ATAQPLRR
+498 
-506 LQQLDY
+506 
-512 ITALLEAGEKLSI
+512 KLPI
-525 SKKAGTALREFL
+525 PKKAGTALQEFL
-537 NTLYA
+537 NTLYS

-550 SAADDTSSARG
+550 DSANTAGAAAFDTAVEADAQADDLWSDAPIGSTIDTGA
-561 TDSEAMNAPVFSN
+561 SEQ
-574 NTARTNTDTDSN
+574 
-586 LDDTTGTDADGING
+586 
-600 AVLTDTA
+600 AVTQ
-607 ATTAGITDAAATAAT
+607 
-622 TDLSALSAKLLP
+622 KH
-634 GQGLA
+634 GQQGERLA
-639 AFVLTVIEQSGLG
+639 AFVLAVIEQTGLG
-652 IFHRN
+652 VFHRN

-670 QELANTASLYPCST
+670 QELANTASLYPCSA

-712 ITIHNTKGLEFRNVI
+712 ITMHNTKGLEFRNVI

-736 PRNDTIGEDM
+736 PRNDESAEDM

-755 ACTRAQDSLYITSC
+755 ACTRAQDALYMTSC

-779 FMEPSRFLAEID
+779 YMEPSRFLAEID
-791 EGLVDVAGQP
+791 SGLVDVIGQSI
-801 VAGFAA
+801 ANFAS

-827 GYGYIVQSRQ
+827 GYGYVVQSRQ

-846 QFETGAQKRFFPE
+846 QFENGSQKRFFPE
-859 YQRGQ
+859 YQKSQ
-864 LLRVD
+864 LFRVD

>member
-1 MEETCEYLSVLN
+1 MEEMGDYLSVLN
-13 PEQLEAVCHTG
+13 PEQLKAVCHTG

-42 TKIAWLIAEQEVRPE
+42 TKIAWLIAEQSVNPE

-72 AGRAR
+72 AERAR
-77 TLDERTARS
+77 ALDERAGRS
-86 VIRTFHSFGAWM
+86 SIRTFHSFGAWM
-98 LRRYAEWAELSP
+98 LRRYAEWAGLSP

-138 FMRKISRAK
+138 FIRKIARAK
-147 DYCLLPDSPQLVMID
+147 DYCLLPDSPQLAAID
-162 PAPEFATIYRT
+162 PAPEFAVIYRA

-193 VKLLQEHSAIA
+193 VQLLQEHTAIA

-217 EYQDSNDAQFR
+217 EYQDSNSAQFQ
-228 LLRELTGKDT
+228 LLRELTGEDT

-290 GSIVSRNEGRLGKTL
+290 DSVVSRNEGRLGKTL
-305 IAARGSGGQKPC
+305 IAARGTGGQKPC

-324 DAEAELCVRLIKK
+324 DAEAELCVQLIKK

-355 AQSLNFETA
+355 AQSLNFETT

-410 KPTRGIGETT
+410 KPARGIGETT
-420 QNKLVAYARAV
+420 QNKLVAYAHSA
-431 FAGSPAATGIT
+431 FARSSAYTGVLAFGDSPEQDSGNVQQGTDYIT
-442 ASAALSA
+442 V
-449 SADLLGAEGANARQE
+449 LLGAGA
-464 PTQLQDTAARQPE
+464 
-477 LSHPQNTS
+477 
-485 AQPPQPELAQLQD
+485 
-498 ATAQPLRR
+498 
-506 LQQLDY
+506 
-512 ITALLEAGEKLSI
+512 KLSI
-525 SKKAGTALREFL
+525 SKKAGTALQEFL
-537 NTLYA
+537 NTLHS

-550 SAADDTSSARG
+550 DSA
-561 TDSEAMNAPVFSN
+561 N
-574 NTARTNTDTDSN
+574 
-586 LDDTTGTDADGING
+586 TTG
-600 AVLTDTA
+600 AVAFDTA
-607 ATTAGITDAAATAAT
+607 VEADAQADTVQFDVSTGSTIDTGASEQAVTQ
-622 TDLSALSAKLLP
+622 KH
-634 GQGLA
+634 GQQGERLA
-639 AFVLTVIEQSGLG
+639 AFVLAVIEQTGLG
-652 IFHRN
+652 VFHRN

-670 QELANTASLYPCST
+670 QELANTASLYPCSA

-712 ITIHNTKGLEFRNVI
+712 ITMHNTKGLEFRNVI

-736 PRNDTIGEDM
+736 PRNDESAEDV

-755 ACTRAQDSLYITSC
+755 ACTRAQDALYMTSC
-769 AARRMYGKLS
+769 SARRMYGKLS
-779 FMEPSRFLAEID
+779 YMEPSRFLAEID
-791 EGLVDVAGQP
+791 SGLVDVIGQSIVSFASP
-801 VAGFAA
+801 V
-807 PADEEAALWKC
+807 DEEAALWKC

-827 GYGYIVQSRQ
+827 GYGYVVQSRQ
-837 SGGELVITV
+837 SGGKLVITV
-846 QFETGAQKRFFPE
+846 QFENGSQKRFFPE
-859 YQRGQ
+859 YQRAQ
-864 LLRVD
+864 LFRVD

>member
-1 MEETCEYLSVLN
+1 MEETCGYLSVLN

-42 TKIAWLIAEQEVRPE
+42 TKIAWLIAEQDVRPE

-72 AGRAR
+72 AERAR
-77 TLDERTARS
+77 ALDERAGRS
-86 VIRTFHSFGAWM
+86 SIRTFHSFGAWM
-98 LRRYAEWAELSP
+98 LRRYAEWAGLSP

-138 FMRKISRAK
+138 FIRKISRAK
-147 DYCLLPDSPQLVMID
+147 DYCLLPDSPQLTMID
-162 PAPEFATIYRT
+162 PAPEFAVIYRA

-193 VKLLQEHSAIA
+193 VQLLQGHTAIA

-217 EYQDSNDAQFR
+217 EYQDSNSAQFQ
-228 LLRELTGKDT
+228 LLRELTGEDT

-290 GSIVSRNEGRLGKTL
+290 DSVVSRNEGRLGKTL
-305 IAARGSGGQKPC
+305 IAARGTGGQKPC

-324 DAEAELCVRLIKK
+324 DAEAELCVQLIKK
-337 AVRAGGAYSDW
+337 AVRAGGSYSDW

-355 AQSLNFETA
+355 AQSLNFETT

-410 KPTRGIGETT
+410 KPARGIGETT
-420 QNKLVAYARAV
+420 QNKLIAYARAA
-431 FAGSPAATGIT
+431 FASLSANTDSSENAGEAAEAGSSEQDSRSAQQEFTQLQEPTALPLRQQTEDTPQQQPQQGADYIT
-442 ASAALSA
+442 V
-449 SADLLGAEGANARQE
+449 LLGAGA
-464 PTQLQDTAARQPE
+464 
-477 LSHPQNTS
+477 
-485 AQPPQPELAQLQD
+485 
-498 ATAQPLRR
+498 
-506 LQQLDY
+506 
-512 ITALLEAGEKLSI
+512 KLPI
-525 SKKAGTALREFL
+525 PKKAGTALQEFL
-537 NTLYA
+537 NTLHS
-542 LRSLLAEY
+542 LRNLLAEY
-550 SAADDTSSARG
+550 DSANTAGAAAFDTAVEADAQADDLWSDAPIGSTIDTGASEQAVTQKRG
-561 TDSEAMNAPVFSN
+561 Q
-574 NTARTNTDTDSN
+574 
-586 LDDTTGTDADGING
+586 
-600 AVLTDTA
+600 
-607 ATTAGITDAAATAAT
+607 
-622 TDLSALSAKLLP
+622 
-634 GQGLA
+634 QGERLA
-639 AFVLTVIEQSGLG
+639 AFVLAVIEQTGLG
-652 IFHRN
+652 VFHRN

-670 QELANTASLYPCST
+670 QELANTASLYPCSA

-712 ITIHNTKGLEFRNVI
+712 ITMHNTKGLEFRNVI

-736 PRNDTIGEDM
+736 PRNDESAEDM

-755 ACTRAQDSLYITSC
+755 ACTRAQDALYMTSC

-779 FMEPSRFLAEID
+779 YMEPSRFLAEID
-791 EGLVDVAGQP
+791 SGLVDVIGQSI
-801 VAGFAA
+801 ANFAS

-818 GQRLFHDDY
+818 GQRIFHDDY
-827 GYGYIVQSRQ
+827 GYGYVVQSRQ
-837 SGGELVITV
+837 SGSELVITV
-846 QFETGAQKRFFPE
+846 QFENGSQKRFFPA
-859 YQRGQ
+859 YQKSQ
-864 LLRVD
+864 LFRVD

>member
-1 MEETCEYLSVLN
+1 MGNYLSVLN

-42 TKIAWLIAEQEVRPE
+42 TKIAWLIAEQDVRPE

-72 AGRAR
+72 AERAR
-77 TLDERTARS
+77 ALDERAGRS
-86 VIRTFHSFGAWM
+86 SIRTFHSFGAWM
-98 LRRYAEWAELSP
+98 LRRYAEWAGLSP

-138 FMRKISRAK
+138 FIRKISRAK
-147 DYCLLPDSPQLVMID
+147 DYCLLPDSPQLTMID
-162 PAPEFATIYRT
+162 PAPEFAVIYRA

-193 VKLLQEHSAIA
+193 VQLLQEHTAIA

-217 EYQDSNDAQFR
+217 EYQDSNSAQFQ
-228 LLRELTGKDT
+228 LLRELTGEDT

-290 GSIVSRNEGRLGKTL
+290 DSVVSRNEGRLGKTL
-305 IAARGSGGQKPC
+305 IAARGTGGQKPC

-324 DAEAELCVRLIKK
+324 DAEAELCVQLIKK

-355 AQSLNFETA
+355 AQSLNFETT

-410 KPTRGIGETT
+410 KPARGIGETT
-420 QNKLVAYARAV
+420 QNKLVAYARAA
-431 FAGSPAATGIT
+431 FASLSAHIDSPANAGEAAEAGTSTFGSSPEQYSR
-442 ASAALSA
+442 SAQ
-449 SADLLGAEGANARQE
+449 QE
-464 PTQLQDTAARQPE
+464 FTQLQHNSVHSQQPE
-477 LSHPQNTS
+477 LS
-485 AQPPQPELAQLQD
+485 QLQEP
-498 ATAQPLRR
+498 AALPLR
-506 LQQLDY
+506 QQSEDTPQQQPQQGADY
-512 ITALLEAGEKLSI
+512 ITVLLGAGAKLPI
-525 SKKAGTALREFL
+525 SKKAGTALQEFL
-537 NTLYA
+537 NTLHS

-550 SAADDTSSARG
+550 DSA
-561 TDSEAMNAPVFSN
+561 
-574 NTARTNTDTDSN
+574 NTDTVF
-586 LDDTTGTDADGING
+586 DTADTIS
-600 AVLTDTA
+600 AAPVDTA
-607 ATTAGITDAAATAAT
+607 ADINAQANALRADASTGSTIDTGAAEQAVTQ
-622 TDLSALSAKLLP
+622 KH
-634 GQGLA
+634 GQQGERLA
-639 AFVLTVIEQSGLG
+639 AFVLAVIEQTGLG
-652 IFHRN
+652 VFHRN

-670 QELANTASLYPCST
+670 QELANTASLYPCSP

-712 ITIHNTKGLEFRNVI
+712 ITMHNTKGLEFRNVI

-736 PRNDTIGEDM
+736 PRNDESAEDM

-755 ACTRAQDSLYITSC
+755 ACTRAQDALYMTSC

-779 FMEPSRFLAEID
+779 YMEPSRFLAEID
-791 EGLVDVAGQP
+791 SGLVDVIGQSI
-801 VAGFAA
+801 ASFAS
-807 PADEEAALWKC
+807 PADEEASLWKC

-827 GYGYIVQSRQ
+827 GYGYVVQSRQ

-846 QFETGAQKRFFPE
+846 QFENGSQKRFFPV
-859 YQRGQ
+859 YQKSQ
-864 LLRVD
+864 LFRVD

>member
-1 MEETCEYLSVLN
+1 MEEMCDYLSVLN

-42 TKIAWLIAEQEVRPE
+42 TKIAWLIAEQSVNPE

-72 AGRAR
+72 AERAR
-77 TLDERTARS
+77 ALDERAGRS
-86 VIRTFHSFGAWM
+86 SIRTFHSFGAWM
-98 LRRYAEWAELSP
+98 LRRYAEWAGLSP

-138 FMRKISRAK
+138 FIRKISRAK
-147 DYCLLPDSPQLVMID
+147 DYCLLPDSPQLAAID
-162 PAPEFATIYRT
+162 PAPEFAVIYRA

-193 VKLLQEHSAIA
+193 VQLLQEHTAIA

-217 EYQDSNDAQFR
+217 EYQDSNSAQFQ
-228 LLRELTGKDT
+228 LLRELTGEDT

-290 GSIVSRNEGRLGKTL
+290 DSVVSRNEGRLGKTL
-305 IAARGSGGQKPC
+305 IAARGTGGQKPC

-324 DAEAELCVRLIKK
+324 DAEAELCVQLIKK

-355 AQSLNFETA
+355 AQSLNFETT

-410 KPTRGIGETT
+410 KPARGIGETT
-420 QNKLVAYARAV
+420 QNKLVAYARAA
-431 FAGSPAATGIT
+431 FASLSAHIDSPANAGEAAEAGTSTFGSSPEQYSR
-442 ASAALSA
+442 SAQ
-449 SADLLGAEGANARQE
+449 QE
-464 PTQLQDTAARQPE
+464 FTQLQHNSVHSQQPE
-477 LSHPQNTS
+477 LS
-485 AQPPQPELAQLQD
+485 QLQEP
-498 ATAQPLRR
+498 AALPLR
-506 LQQLDY
+506 QQSEDTPQQQPQQGADY
-512 ITALLEAGEKLSI
+512 ITVLLGAGAKLPI
-525 SKKAGTALREFL
+525 SKKAGTALQEFL
-537 NTLYA
+537 NTLHS

-550 SAADDTSSARG
+550 DSA
-561 TDSEAMNAPVFSN
+561 
-574 NTARTNTDTDSN
+574 NT
-586 LDDTTGTDADGING
+586 
-600 AVLTDTA
+600 
-607 ATTAGITDAAATAAT
+607 TDAAPVDTATDIDAQADT
-622 TDLSALSAKLLP
+622 VQSDVPIGSTIDTGASEQAVTQKH
-634 GQGLA
+634 GQQGERLA
-639 AFVLTVIEQSGLG
+639 AFVLAVIEQTGLG
-652 IFHRN
+652 VFHRN

-670 QELANTASLYPCST
+670 QELANTASLYPCSA

-712 ITIHNTKGLEFRNVI
+712 ITMHNTKGLEFRNVI

-736 PRNDTIGEDM
+736 PRNDESAEDV

-755 ACTRAQDSLYITSC
+755 ACTRAQDALYMTSC
-769 AARRMYGKLS
+769 SARRMYGKLS
-779 FMEPSRFLAEID
+779 YMEPSRFLAEID
-791 EGLVDVAGQP
+791 SGLVDVIGQSIVSFASP
-801 VAGFAA
+801 V
-807 PADEEAALWKC
+807 DEEAALWKC

-827 GYGYIVQSRQ
+827 GYGYVVQSRQ
-837 SGGELVITV
+837 SGGKLVITV
-846 QFETGAQKRFFPE
+846 QFENGSQKRFFPE
-859 YQRGQ
+859 YQRAQ
-864 LLRVD
+864 LFRVD

>member
-1 MEETCEYLSVLN
+1 MEETCGYLSVLN

-42 TKIAWLIAEQEVRPE
+42 TKIAWLIAEQGVHPE

-72 AGRAR
+72 AERAQA
-77 TLDERTARS
+77 LDERAARS
-86 VIRTFHSFGAWM
+86 SIRTFHSFGAWM
-98 LRRYAEWAELSP
+98 LRRYAEWAGLSP

-138 FMRKISRAK
+138 FIRKISRAK
-147 DYCLLPDSPQLVMID
+147 DYCLLPDSPQLTMID
-162 PAPEFATIYRT
+162 PAPEFAVIYRA

-193 VKLLQEHSAIA
+193 VQLLQGHTAIA

-217 EYQDSNDAQFR
+217 EYQDSNSAQFQ
-228 LLRELTGKDT
+228 LLRELTGEDT

-290 GSIVSRNEGRLGKTL
+290 DSVVSRNEGRLGKTL
-305 IAARGSGGQKPC
+305 IAARGTGGQKPC

-324 DAEAELCVRLIKK
+324 DAEAELCVQLIKK
-337 AVRAGGAYSDW
+337 AVRAGGSYSDW

-355 AQSLNFETA
+355 AQSLNFETT

-410 KPTRGIGETT
+410 KPARGIGETT
-420 QNKLVAYARAV
+420 QNKLIAYARAA
-431 FAGSPAATGIT
+431 FASLSANTDSSENAGEAAEAGSSEQDSR
-442 ASAALSA
+442 SAQ
-449 SADLLGAEGANARQE
+449 QE
-464 PTQLQDTAARQPE
+464 FTQLQGPTA
-477 LSHPQNTS
+477 L
-485 AQPPQPELAQLQD
+485 
-498 ATAQPLRR
+498 PLR
-506 LQQLDY
+506 QQTEDTPQQQPQQGADY
-512 ITALLEAGEKLSI
+512 ITVLLDAGAKLPI
-525 SKKAGTALREFL
+525 SKKAGTALQEFL
-537 NTLYA
+537 NTLYS

-550 SAADDTSSARG
+550 DSANTAGAAAFDTAVEADAQADDLWSDAPIGSTIDTGA
-561 TDSEAMNAPVFSN
+561 SEQ
-574 NTARTNTDTDSN
+574 
-586 LDDTTGTDADGING
+586 
-600 AVLTDTA
+600 AVTQ
-607 ATTAGITDAAATAAT
+607 
-622 TDLSALSAKLLP
+622 KH
-634 GQGLA
+634 GQQGERLA
-639 AFVLTVIEQSGLG
+639 AFVLAVIEQTGLG
-652 IFHRN
+652 VFHRN

-670 QELANTASLYPCST
+670 QELANTASLYPCSA

-712 ITIHNTKGLEFRNVI
+712 ITMHNTKGLEFRNVI

-736 PRNDTIGEDM
+736 PRNDESAEDM

-755 ACTRAQDSLYITSC
+755 ACTRAQDALYMTSC

-779 FMEPSRFLAEID
+779 YMEPSRFLAEID
-791 EGLVDVAGQP
+791 SGLVDVIGQSI
-801 VAGFAA
+801 ANFAS

-827 GYGYIVQSRQ
+827 GYGYVVQSRQ
-837 SGGELVITV
+837 SGSELVITV
-846 QFETGAQKRFFPE
+846 QFENGSQKRFFPA
-859 YQRGQ
+859 YQKSQ
-864 LLRVD
+864 LFRVD

>member
-1 MEETCEYLSVLN
+1 MEETCGYLSVLN

-42 TKIAWLIAEQEVRPE
+42 TKIAWLIAEQGVRPE

-72 AGRAR
+72 AERAR
-77 TLDERTARS
+77 ALDERAGRS
-86 VIRTFHSFGAWM
+86 SIRTFHSFGAWM
-98 LRRYAEWAELSP
+98 LRRYAEWAGLSP

-138 FMRKISRAK
+138 FIRKISRAK
-147 DYCLLPDSPQLVMID
+147 DYCLLPDSPQLTMID
-162 PAPEFATIYRT
+162 PAPEFAVIYRA

-193 VKLLQEHSAIA
+193 VQLLQEHTAIA

-217 EYQDSNDAQFR
+217 EYQDSNSAQFQ
-228 LLRELTGKDT
+228 LLRELTGEDT

-290 GSIVSRNEGRLGKTL
+290 DSVVSRNEGRLGKTL
-305 IAARGSGGQKPC
+305 IAARGTGGQKPC

-324 DAEAELCVRLIKK
+324 DAEAELCVQLIKK
-337 AVRAGGAYSDW
+337 AVRAGGSYSDW

-355 AQSLNFETA
+355 AQSLNFETT

-410 KPTRGIGETT
+410 KPVRGIGETT
-420 QNKLVAYARAV
+420 QNKLIAYARAA
-431 FAGSPAATGIT
+431 FASLSANTDSSENAGEAAEAGSSEQDSRSAQQEFTQLQEPTALPLRQQTEDTPQQQPQQGADYIT
-442 ASAALSA
+442 V
-449 SADLLGAEGANARQE
+449 LLGAGA
-464 PTQLQDTAARQPE
+464 
-477 LSHPQNTS
+477 
-485 AQPPQPELAQLQD
+485 
-498 ATAQPLRR
+498 
-506 LQQLDY
+506 
-512 ITALLEAGEKLSI
+512 KLPI
-525 SKKAGTALREFL
+525 PKKAGTALQEFL
-537 NTLYA
+537 NTLYS

-550 SAADDTSSARG
+550 DSANTTGAAAFDTAVEADAQADDLWSDAPIGSTIDTGA
-561 TDSEAMNAPVFSN
+561 SEQ
-574 NTARTNTDTDSN
+574 
-586 LDDTTGTDADGING
+586 
-600 AVLTDTA
+600 AVTQ
-607 ATTAGITDAAATAAT
+607 
-622 TDLSALSAKLLP
+622 KH
-634 GQGLA
+634 GQQGERLA
-639 AFVLTVIEQSGLG
+639 AFVLAVIEQTGLG
-652 IFHRN
+652 VFHQN

-670 QELANTASLYPCST
+670 QELANTASLYPCSA

-712 ITIHNTKGLEFRNVI
+712 ITMHNTKGLEFRNVI

-736 PRNDTIGEDM
+736 PRNDESAEDM

-755 ACTRAQDSLYITSC
+755 ACTRAQNALYMTSC

-779 FMEPSRFLAEID
+779 YMEPSRFLAEID
-791 EGLVDVAGQP
+791 SGLVDVIGQSI
-801 VAGFAA
+801 ASFAS

-827 GYGYIVQSRQ
+827 GYGYVVQSRQ

-846 QFETGAQKRFFPE
+846 QFENGSQKRFFPE
-859 YQRGQ
+859 YQKSQ
-864 LLRVD
+864 LFRVD

>member
-1 MEETCEYLSVLN
+1 MEETCGYLSVLN

-42 TKIAWLIAEQEVRPE
+42 TKIAWLIAEQGVRPE

-72 AGRAR
+72 AERAQA
-77 TLDERTARS
+77 LDERAGRS
-86 VIRTFHSFGAWM
+86 SIRTFHSFGAWM
-98 LRRYAEWAELSP
+98 LRRYAEWAGLSP

-138 FMRKISRAK
+138 FIRKISRAK
-147 DYCLLPDSPQLVMID
+147 DYCLLPDSPQLTMIN
-162 PAPEFATIYRT
+162 PAPEFAVIYRA

-193 VKLLQEHSAIA
+193 VQLLQEHTAIA

-217 EYQDSNDAQFR
+217 EYQDSNSAQFQ
-228 LLRELTGKDT
+228 LLRELTGEDT

-290 GSIVSRNEGRLGKTL
+290 DSVVSRNEGRLGKTL
-305 IAARGSGGQKPC
+305 IAARGTGGQKPC

-324 DAEAELCVRLIKK
+324 DAEAELCVQLIKK
-337 AVRAGGAYSDW
+337 AVRAGGSYSDW

-355 AQSLNFETA
+355 AQSLNFETT

-410 KPTRGIGETT
+410 KPARGIGETT
-420 QNKLVAYARAV
+420 QNKLVAYARAA
-431 FAGSPAATGIT
+431 FASLSANTDSSENAGEAAEAGSSEQDSRSAQQEFTQLQEPTALPLRQQTEDTPQQQPQQGADYIT
-442 ASAALSA
+442 V
-449 SADLLGAEGANARQE
+449 LLGAGA
-464 PTQLQDTAARQPE
+464 
-477 LSHPQNTS
+477 
-485 AQPPQPELAQLQD
+485 
-498 ATAQPLRR
+498 
-506 LQQLDY
+506 
-512 ITALLEAGEKLSI
+512 KLPI
-525 SKKAGTALREFL
+525 PKKAGTALQEFL
-537 NTLYA
+537 NTLHS

-550 SAADDTSSARG
+550 DSANTAGAAAFDTAVEADAQADDLWSDAPIGSTIDTGA
-561 TDSEAMNAPVFSN
+561 SEQ
-574 NTARTNTDTDSN
+574 
-586 LDDTTGTDADGING
+586 
-600 AVLTDTA
+600 AVTQ
-607 ATTAGITDAAATAAT
+607 
-622 TDLSALSAKLLP
+622 KH
-634 GQGLA
+634 GQQGERLA
-639 AFVLTVIEQSGLG
+639 AFVLAVIEQTGLG
-652 IFHRN
+652 VFHRN

-670 QELANTASLYPCST
+670 QELANTASLYPCSA

-712 ITIHNTKGLEFRNVI
+712 ITMHNTKGLEFRNVI

-736 PRNDTIGEDM
+736 PRNDESAEDM

-755 ACTRAQDSLYITSC
+755 ACTRAQNALYMTSC

-779 FMEPSRFLAEID
+779 YMEPSRFLAEID
-791 EGLVDVAGQP
+791 SGLVDVIGQSI
-801 VAGFAA
+801 ANFAS

-827 GYGYIVQSRQ
+827 GYGYVVQSRQ

-846 QFETGAQKRFFPE
+846 QFENGSQKRFFPV
-859 YQRGQ
+859 YQKSQ
-864 LLRVD
+864 LFRVD

>member
-1 MEETCEYLSVLN
+1 MEETCGYLSVLN

-42 TKIAWLIAEQEVRPE
+42 TKIAWLIAEQSVHPE

-72 AGRAR
+72 AERAR
-77 TLDERTARS
+77 ALDERAGRS
-86 VIRTFHSFGAWM
+86 SIRTFHSFGAWM
-98 LRRYAEWAELSP
+98 LRRYAEWAGLSP

-138 FMRKISRAK
+138 FIRKISRAK
-147 DYCLLPDSPQLVMID
+147 DYCLLPDSPQLAAID
-162 PAPEFATIYRT
+162 PAPEFAVIYRA

-193 VKLLQEHSAIA
+193 VQLLQEHTAIA

-217 EYQDSNDAQFR
+217 EYQDSNSAQFQ
-228 LLRELTGKDT
+228 LLRELTGEDT

-290 GSIVSRNEGRLGKTL
+290 DSVVSRNEGRLGKTL
-305 IAARGSGGQKPC
+305 IAARGTGGQKPS

-324 DAEAELCVRLIKK
+324 DAEAELCVQLIKK
-337 AVRAGGAYSDW
+337 AVRAGGSYSDW

-355 AQSLNFETA
+355 AQSLNFETS

-410 KPTRGIGETT
+410 KPARGIGETT
-420 QNKLVAYARAV
+420 QNKLVAYARAA
-431 FAGSPAATGIT
+431 FARLP
-442 ASAALSA
+442 
-449 SADLLGAEGANARQE
+449 E
-464 PTQLQDTAARQPE
+464 QDGG
-477 LSHPQNTS
+477 S
-485 AQPPQPELAQLQD
+485 AQQEFTRFEADVVEPQQGA
-498 ATAQPLRR
+498 
-506 LQQLDY
+506 DY
-512 ITALLEAGEKLSI
+512 ITVLLDAGAKLPI
-525 SKKAGTALREFL
+525 SKKAVAALQEFL
-537 NTLYA
+537 NTLHS

-550 SAADDTSSARG
+550 DSA
-561 TDSEAMNAPVFSN
+561 
-574 NTARTNTDTDSN
+574 NTDT
-586 LDDTTGTDADGING
+586 
-600 AVLTDTA
+600 VFDTA
-607 ATTAGITDAAATAAT
+607 NPAGASELAVTQ
-622 TDLSALSAKLLP
+622 KH
-634 GQGLA
+634 GQQGERLA
-639 AFVLTVIEQSGLG
+639 AFVLAVIEQTGLG

-670 QELANTASLYPCST
+670 QELANTASLYPCSA

-712 ITIHNTKGLEFRNVI
+712 ITMHNTKGLEFRNVI

-736 PRNDTIGEDM
+736 PRNDESAEDM

-755 ACTRAQDSLYITSC
+755 ACTRAQDTLYMTSC

-779 FMEPSRFLAEID
+779 FMEPSRFLAEINSN
-791 EGLVDVAGQP
+791 LIDVIGQSIS
-801 VAGFAA
+801 GSSTL
-807 PADEEAALWKC
+807 ADEEAALWKC
-818 GQRLFHDDY
+818 GQRLYHDDY

-837 SGGELVITV
+837 SGSELVITV
-846 QFETGAQKRFFPE
+846 QFETGSQKRFFPE
-859 YQRGQ
+859 YQRQQ
-864 LLRVD
+864 LFRVD

>member
-1 MEETCEYLSVLN
+1 MEETCGYLSVLN

-42 TKIAWLIAEQEVRPE
+42 TKIAWLIAEQSVNPE

-72 AGRAR
+72 AERAR
-77 TLDERTARS
+77 ALDERAGRS
-86 VIRTFHSFGAWM
+86 SIRTFHSFGAWM
-98 LRRYAEWAELSP
+98 LRRYAEWAGLSP

-138 FMRKISRAK
+138 FIWKIARAK
-147 DYCLLPDSPQLVMID
+147 DYCLLPDSPQLAAID
-162 PAPEFATIYRT
+162 PAPEFAVIYRA

-193 VKLLQEHSAIA
+193 VQLLQEHTAIA

-217 EYQDSNDAQFR
+217 EYQDSNSAQFQ
-228 LLRELTGKDT
+228 LLRELTGEDT

-290 GSIVSRNEGRLGKTL
+290 DSVVSRNEGRLGKTL
-305 IAARGSGGQKPC
+305 IAARGTGGQKPC

-324 DAEAELCVRLIKK
+324 DAEAELCVQLIKK
-337 AVRAGGAYSDW
+337 AVRAGGSYSDW

-355 AQSLNFETA
+355 AQSLNFETT

-410 KPTRGIGETT
+410 KPARGIGETT
-420 QNKLVAYARAV
+420 QNKLVAYARSA
-431 FAGSPAATGIT
+431 FASLSAEAGSSTFGSSPEQDSRSAQQEFTQLQKPSALPLRQQTEGTPQRQPQQGADYIT
-442 ASAALSA
+442 V
-449 SADLLGAEGANARQE
+449 LLGAGA
-464 PTQLQDTAARQPE
+464 
-477 LSHPQNTS
+477 
-485 AQPPQPELAQLQD
+485 
-498 ATAQPLRR
+498 
-506 LQQLDY
+506 
-512 ITALLEAGEKLSI
+512 KLPI
-525 SKKAGTALREFL
+525 SKKASTALQEFL
-537 NTLYA
+537 NTLHS

-550 SAADDTSSARG
+550 DSA
-561 TDSEAMNAPVFSN
+561 
-574 NTARTNTDTDSN
+574 NTDT
-586 LDDTTGTDADGING
+586 
-600 AVLTDTA
+600 VFDTA
-607 ATTAGITDAAATAAT
+607 DTISATPVDTATDIDAQAD
-622 TDLSALSAKLLP
+622 DLRSDAPIGSTIDTGASEQAVTQKH
-634 GQGLA
+634 GQQGERLA
-639 AFVLTVIEQSGLG
+639 AFVLAVIEQTGLG

-670 QELANTASLYPCST
+670 QELANTASLYPCSA

-712 ITIHNTKGLEFRNVI
+712 ITMHNTKGLEFRNVI

-736 PRNDTIGEDM
+736 PRNDESAEDM

-755 ACTRAQDSLYITSC
+755 ACTRAQDALYMTSC

-779 FMEPSRFLAEID
+779 YMEPSRFLAEID
-791 EGLVDVAGQP
+791 SGLVDVIGQSI
-801 VAGFAA
+801 ASFTSL
-807 PADEEAALWKC
+807 ADEEASLWKC

-827 GYGYIVQSRQ
+827 GYGYVVQSRQ

-846 QFETGAQKRFFPE
+846 QFENGSQKRFFPE
-859 YQRGQ
+859 YQKSQ
-864 LLRVD
+864 LFRVD

>member
-1 MEETCEYLSVLN
+1 MGNYLSILN

-42 TKIAWLIAEQEVRPE
+42 TKIAWLIAEQDVRPE

-72 AGRAR
+72 AERAR
-77 TLDERTARS
+77 ALDERAGRS
-86 VIRTFHSFGAWM
+86 SIRTFHSFGAWM
-98 LRRYAEWAELSP
+98 LRRYAEWAGLSP

-138 FMRKISRAK
+138 FIRKISRAK
-147 DYCLLPDSPQLVMID
+147 DYCLLPDSPQLAAID
-162 PAPEFATIYRT
+162 PAPEFAVIYRA

-193 VKLLQEHSAIA
+193 VQLLQEHTAIA

-217 EYQDSNDAQFR
+217 EYQDSNSAQFQ
-228 LLRELTGKDT
+228 LLRELTGEDT

-290 GSIVSRNEGRLGKTL
+290 DSVVSRNEGRLGKTL
-305 IAARGSGGQKPC
+305 IAARGTGGQKPC

-324 DAEAELCVRLIKK
+324 DAEAELCVQLIKK

-355 AQSLNFETA
+355 AQSLNFETT

-410 KPTRGIGETT
+410 KPARGIGETT
-420 QNKLVAYARAV
+420 QNKLVAYARAA
-431 FAGSPAATGIT
+431 FASLSAHIDSPANAGEAAEAGTSTFGSSPEQYSR
-442 ASAALSA
+442 SAQ
-449 SADLLGAEGANARQE
+449 QE
-464 PTQLQDTAARQPE
+464 FTQLQHNSVHSQQPE
-477 LSHPQNTS
+477 LS
-485 AQPPQPELAQLQD
+485 QLQEP
-498 ATAQPLRR
+498 AALPLR
-506 LQQLDY
+506 QQSEDTPQQQPQQGADY
-512 ITALLEAGEKLSI
+512 ITVLLGAGAKLPI
-525 SKKAGTALREFL
+525 SKKAGTALQEFL
-537 NTLYA
+537 NTLHS

-550 SAADDTSSARG
+550 DSA
-561 TDSEAMNAPVFSN
+561 
-574 NTARTNTDTDSN
+574 NTDTVF
-586 LDDTTGTDADGING
+586 DTADTIS
-600 AVLTDTA
+600 AAPVDTA
-607 ATTAGITDAAATAAT
+607 ADINAQANALRADASTGSTIDTGAAEQAVTQ
-622 TDLSALSAKLLP
+622 KH
-634 GQGLA
+634 GQQGERLA
-639 AFVLTVIEQSGLG
+639 AFVLAVIEQTGLG
-652 IFHRN
+652 VFHRN

-670 QELANTASLYPCST
+670 QELANTASLYPCSA

-712 ITIHNTKGLEFRNVI
+712 ITMHNTKGLEFRNVI

-736 PRNDTIGEDM
+736 PRNDESAEDM

-755 ACTRAQDSLYITSC
+755 ACTRAQDALYMTSC

-779 FMEPSRFLAEID
+779 YMEPSRFLAEID
-791 EGLVDVAGQP
+791 SGLVDVIGQSIASFASP
-801 VAGFAA
+801 V
-807 PADEEAALWKC
+807 DEEASLWKC

-827 GYGYIVQSRQ
+827 GYGYVVQSRK

-846 QFETGAQKRFFPE
+846 QFENGSQKRFFPV
-859 YQRGQ
+859 YQKSQ
-864 LLRVD
+864 LFRVD

>member
-1 MEETCEYLSVLN
+1 MHIVWERLRFMEEMCDYLSVLN

-42 TKIAWLIAEQEVRPE
+42 TKIAWLIAEQGVHPE

-72 AGRAR
+72 AERAR
-77 TLDERTARS
+77 ALDERAGRS
-86 VIRTFHSFGAWM
+86 SIRTFHSFGAWM
-98 LRRYAEWAELSP
+98 LRRYAEWAGLSP

-138 FMRKISRAK
+138 FIRKISRAK
-147 DYCLLPDSPQLVMID
+147 DYCLLPDSPQLAAID
-162 PAPEFATIYRT
+162 PAPEFAVIYRA

-193 VKLLQEHSAIA
+193 VQLLQEHTAIA

-217 EYQDSNDAQFR
+217 EYQDSNSAQFQ
-228 LLRELTGKDT
+228 LLRELTGEDT

-281 SYEPILRVA
+281 SYESILRVA
-290 GSIVSRNEGRLGKTL
+290 DSVVSRNEGRLGKTL
-305 IAARGSGGQKPC
+305 IAARGTGGQKPC

-324 DAEAELCVRLIKK
+324 DAEAELCVQLIKK

-355 AQSLNFETA
+355 AQSLNFETT

-410 KPTRGIGETT
+410 KPARGIGETT
-420 QNKLVAYARAV
+420 QNKLVAYARSA
-431 FAGSPAATGIT
+431 FARSSAYTGVLAFGDSPEQDSGNAQQGTDYIT
-442 ASAALSA
+442 V
-449 SADLLGAEGANARQE
+449 LLGAGA
-464 PTQLQDTAARQPE
+464 
-477 LSHPQNTS
+477 
-485 AQPPQPELAQLQD
+485 
-498 ATAQPLRR
+498 
-506 LQQLDY
+506 
-512 ITALLEAGEKLSI
+512 KLSI
-525 SKKAGTALREFL
+525 SKKAGTALQEFL
-537 NTLYA
+537 NTLHS
-542 LRSLLAEY
+542 LRNLLAEY
-550 SAADDTSSARG
+550 DSANT
-561 TDSEAMNAPVFSN
+561 TDAAPV
-574 NTARTNTDTDSN
+574 
-586 LDDTTGTDADGING
+586 
-600 AVLTDTA
+600 DTA
-607 ATTAGITDAAATAAT
+607 ADIDAQADTMQFDVSTGSTIDTGASEQAVTQ
-622 TDLSALSAKLLP
+622 KH
-634 GQGLA
+634 GQQGERLA
-639 AFVLTVIEQSGLG
+639 AFVLAVIEQTGLG
-652 IFHRN
+652 VFHRN

-670 QELANTASLYPCST
+670 QELANTASLYPCSA

-712 ITIHNTKGLEFRNVI
+712 ITMHNTKGLEFRNVI

-736 PRNDTIGEDM
+736 PRNDESVEDV

-755 ACTRAQDSLYITSC
+755 ACTRAQDALYMTSC
-769 AARRMYGKLS
+769 SARRMYGKLS
-779 FMEPSRFLAEID
+779 YMEPSCFLAEID
-791 EGLVDVAGQP
+791 SGLVDVIGQSIASFASP
-801 VAGFAA
+801 V
-807 PADEEAALWKC
+807 DEEAALWKC

-827 GYGYIVQSRQ
+827 GYGYVVQSRQ
-837 SGGELVITV
+837 SGGKLVITV
-846 QFETGAQKRFFPE
+846 QFENGSQKRFFPE
-859 YQRGQ
+859 YQKSQ
-864 LLRVD
+864 LFRVD

>member
-1 MEETCEYLSVLN
+1 MEETCGYLSVLN

-42 TKIAWLIAEQEVRPE
+42 TKIAWLIAEQGVRPE

-72 AGRAR
+72 AERAR
-77 TLDERTARS
+77 ALDERAGRS
-86 VIRTFHSFGAWM
+86 SIRTFHSFGAWM
-98 LRRYAEWAELSP
+98 LRRYAEWAGLSP

-138 FMRKISRAK
+138 FIRKISRAK
-147 DYCLLPDSPQLVMID
+147 DYCLLPDSPQLTMID
-162 PAPEFATIYRT
+162 PAPEFAVIYRA

-193 VKLLQEHSAIA
+193 VQLLQGHTAIA

-217 EYQDSNDAQFR
+217 EYQDSNSAQFQ
-228 LLRELTGKDT
+228 LLRELTGEDT

-290 GSIVSRNEGRLGKTL
+290 DSVVSRNEGRLGKTL
-305 IAARGSGGQKPC
+305 IAARGTGGQKPC

-324 DAEAELCVRLIKK
+324 DAEAELCVQLIKK
-337 AVRAGGAYSDW
+337 AVRAGGSYSDW

-355 AQSLNFETA
+355 AQSLNFETT

-410 KPTRGIGETT
+410 KPARGIGETT
-420 QNKLVAYARAV
+420 QNKLIAYARAA
-431 FAGSPAATGIT
+431 FASLSANTDSSENAGEAAEAGSSEQDSRSAQQEFTQLQGPTALPLRQQTEDTPQQQPQQGADYIT
-442 ASAALSA
+442 V
-449 SADLLGAEGANARQE
+449 LLGAGA
-464 PTQLQDTAARQPE
+464 
-477 LSHPQNTS
+477 
-485 AQPPQPELAQLQD
+485 
-498 ATAQPLRR
+498 
-506 LQQLDY
+506 
-512 ITALLEAGEKLSI
+512 KLPI
-525 SKKAGTALREFL
+525 PKKAGTALQEFL
-537 NTLYA
+537 NTLYS

-550 SAADDTSSARG
+550 DSA
-561 TDSEAMNAPVFSN
+561 
-574 NTARTNTDTDSN
+574 NTA
-586 LDDTTGTDADGING
+586 G
-600 AVLTDTA
+600 AAAFDTA
-607 ATTAGITDAAATAAT
+607 VEADAQADNLWSDAPIGSTIDTGASEQAVT
-622 TDLSALSAKLLP
+622 QKH
-634 GQGLA
+634 GQQGERLA
-639 AFVLTVIEQSGLG
+639 AFVLAVIEQTGLG
-652 IFHRN
+652 VFHRN

-670 QELANTASLYPCST
+670 QELANTASLYPCSA

-712 ITIHNTKGLEFRNVI
+712 ITMHNTKGLEFRNVI

-736 PRNDTIGEDM
+736 PRNDESAEDM

-755 ACTRAQDSLYITSC
+755 ACTRAQDALYMTSC

-779 FMEPSRFLAEID
+779 YMEPSRFLAEIGS
-791 EGLVDVAGQP
+791 GLVDVIGQSI
-801 VAGFAA
+801 ANFAS

-827 GYGYIVQSRQ
+827 GYGYVVQSRQ
-837 SGGELVITV
+837 SGSELVITV
-846 QFETGAQKRFFPE
+846 QFENGSQKRFFPA
-859 YQRGQ
+859 YQKSQ
-864 LLRVD
+864 LFRVD

>member
-1 MEETCEYLSVLN
+1 MEETCGYLSVLN

-42 TKIAWLIAEQEVRPE
+42 TKIAWLIAEQGVRPE

-72 AGRAR
+72 AERAR
-77 TLDERTARS
+77 ALDERAGRS
-86 VIRTFHSFGAWM
+86 SIRTFHSFGAWM
-98 LRRYAEWAELSP
+98 LRRYAEWAGLSP

-138 FMRKISRAK
+138 FIRKISRAK
-147 DYCLLPDSPQLVMID
+147 DYCLLPDSPQLTMID
-162 PAPEFATIYRT
+162 PAPEFAVIYRA

-193 VKLLQEHSAIA
+193 VQLLQEHTAIA

-228 LLRELTGKDT
+228 LLRELTGDDT

-281 SYEPILRVA
+281 SYEPILQVA

-305 IAARGSGGQKPC
+305 IAARGTGGQKPC

-324 DAEAELCVRLIKK
+324 DVEAELCVQLIKK
-337 AVRAGGAYSDW
+337 AVRAGGSYSDW

-355 AQSLNFETA
+355 AQSLNFETT

-410 KPTRGIGETT
+410 KPARGIGETT
-420 QNKLVAYARAV
+420 QNKLVAYARAA
-431 FAGSPAATGIT
+431 FAHSSAYTGVPANTEEAVNPEPPTYTGVLAFGDSPEQDRGSTQQGADYLTVLLTDAA
-442 ASAALSA
+442 
-449 SADLLGAEGANARQE
+449 
-464 PTQLQDTAARQPE
+464 E
-477 LSHPQNTS
+477 LSLT
-485 AQPPQPELAQLQD
+485 
-498 ATAQPLRR
+498 
-506 LQQLDY
+506 
-512 ITALLEAGEKLSI
+512 
-525 SKKAGTALREFL
+525 KKAGTALREFL
-537 NTLYA
+537 TTLYS
-542 LRSLLAEY
+542 LRSILIECSAEDSDAAD
-550 SAADDTSSARG
+550 SAA
-561 TDSEAMNAPVFSN
+561 
-574 NTARTNTDTDSN
+574 TDTDAVF
-586 LDDTTGTDADGING
+586 DTGALSVNMPADMS
-600 AVLTDTA
+600 AP
-607 ATTAGITDAAATAAT
+607 DAALDSPRAGQNAQ
-622 TDLSALSAKLLP
+622 LLP

-639 AFVLTVIEQSGLG
+639 AFVLTVIEQTGLG

-670 QELANTASLYPCST
+670 QELANTASLYPCSA

-706 ADAVQL
+706 SDAVQL
-712 ITIHNTKGLEFRNVI
+712 ITIHNTKGLEFPNVV

-736 PRNDTIGEDM
+736 PRNNESSEDL

-755 ACTRAQDSLYITSC
+755 ACTRAQDALYMTSC

-779 FMEPSRFLAEID
+779 YMEPSRFLAEID

-801 VAGFAA
+801 IASSAS
-807 PADEEAALWKC
+807 PAEEEAALWKC

-827 GYGYIVQSRQ
+827 GYGYVVQSRQ

-846 QFETGAQKRFFPE
+846 QFENGSQKRFFPV
-859 YQRGQ
+859 YQKSQ
-864 LLRVD
+864 LFRVD

>member
-1 MEETCEYLSVLN
+1 MEETCNYLSVLN

-42 TKIAWLIAEQEVRPE
+42 TKIAWLIAEQGVRPE

-72 AGRAR
+72 AERAR
-77 TLDERTARS
+77 ALDERAGRS
-86 VIRTFHSFGAWM
+86 SIRTFHSFGAWM
-98 LRRYAEWAELSP
+98 LRRYAEWAGLSP

-115 DDDDSVTLLM
+115 DDDDSVMLLM

-138 FMRKISRAK
+138 FIRKISRAK
-147 DYCLLPDSPQLVMID
+147 DYCLLPDSPQLTMID
-162 PAPEFATIYRT
+162 PAPEFAVIYRA

-193 VKLLQEHSAIA
+193 VQLLQEHTAIA

-217 EYQDSNDAQFR
+217 EYQDSNSAQFQ
-228 LLRELTGKDT
+228 LLRELTGEDT

-281 SYEPILRVA
+281 SYESILRVA
-290 GSIVSRNEGRLGKTL
+290 DSVVSRNEGRLGKTL
-305 IAARGSGGQKPC
+305 IAARGTGGQKPC

-324 DAEAELCVRLIKK
+324 DAEAELCVQLIKK

-355 AQSLNFETA
+355 AQSLNFETT

-410 KPTRGIGETT
+410 KPARGIGETT
-420 QNKLVAYARAV
+420 QNKLVAYARSA
-431 FAGSPAATGIT
+431 FARSSAYTGVLAFGDSPEQDSGNAQQGTDYIT
-442 ASAALSA
+442 V
-449 SADLLGAEGANARQE
+449 LLGAGA
-464 PTQLQDTAARQPE
+464 
-477 LSHPQNTS
+477 
-485 AQPPQPELAQLQD
+485 
-498 ATAQPLRR
+498 
-506 LQQLDY
+506 
-512 ITALLEAGEKLSI
+512 KLSI
-525 SKKAGTALREFL
+525 SKKAGTALQEFL
-537 NTLYA
+537 NTLHS
-542 LRSLLAEY
+542 LRNLLAEY
-550 SAADDTSSARG
+550 DSA
-561 TDSEAMNAPVFSN
+561 
-574 NTARTNTDTDSN
+574 NT
-586 LDDTTGTDADGING
+586 TDA
-600 AVLTDTA
+600 VPVDTA
-607 ATTAGITDAAATAAT
+607 ADIDAQADTMQFDVSTGSTIDTGASEQAVTQ
-622 TDLSALSAKLLP
+622 KH
-634 GQGLA
+634 GQQGERLA
-639 AFVLTVIEQSGLG
+639 AFVLAVIEQTGLG
-652 IFHRN
+652 VFHRN

-670 QELANTASLYPCST
+670 QELANTASLYPCSA

-712 ITIHNTKGLEFRNVI
+712 ITMHNTKGLEFRNVI

-736 PRNDTIGEDM
+736 PRNDESAEDV

-755 ACTRAQDSLYITSC
+755 ACTRAQDALYMTSC
-769 AARRMYGKLS
+769 SARRMYGKLS
-779 FMEPSRFLAEID
+779 YMEPSRFLAEID
-791 EGLVDVAGQP
+791 SGLVDVIGQSIVSFASP
-801 VAGFAA
+801 V
-807 PADEEAALWKC
+807 DEEAALWKC

-827 GYGYIVQSRQ
+827 GYGYVVQSRQ
-837 SGGELVITV
+837 SGGKLVITV
-846 QFETGAQKRFFPE
+846 QFENGSQKRFFPE
-859 YQRGQ
+859 YQRAQ
-864 LLRVD
+864 LFRVD

>member
-1 MEETCEYLSVLN
+1 METMKETWTYLSILN

-42 TKIAWLIAEQEVRPE
+42 TKIAWLIAEQGVRPE

-72 AGRAR
+72 AERAQG
-77 TLDERTARS
+77 LDERAGRS
-86 VIRTFHSFGAWM
+86 SIRTFHSFGAWM
-98 LRRYAEWAELSP
+98 LRRYAEWAGLSP

-138 FMRKISRAK
+138 FMRKIARAK
-147 DYCLLPDSPQLVMID
+147 DYCLLPESPQLTMID
-162 PAPEFATIYRT
+162 PAPEFAVIYRA

-193 VKLLQEHSAIA
+193 VQLLHEHTAIA

-228 LLRELTGKDT
+228 LLRELTGENT

-305 IAARGSGGQKPC
+305 
-317 LYYLPSQ
+317 
-324 DAEAELCVRLIKK
+324 
-337 AVRAGGAYSDW
+337 
-348 AILYRTN
+348 
-355 AQSLNFETA
+355 
-364 FLHEKIPHKVVGTL
+364 
-378 KFYEREEIKDALA
+378 
-391 LLALIANGRDEIA
+391 
-404 FRRMVN
+404 
-410 KPTRGIGETT
+410 
-420 QNKLVAYARAV
+420 VAYARAA
-431 FAGSPAATGIT
+431 FAGSPAYIGARANAEEAVNTEPLAYTGVLVFGDSPEQDRENAQQGSDYIT
-442 ASAALSA
+442 V
-449 SADLLGAEGANARQE
+449 LLGAG
-464 PTQLQDTAARQPE
+464 
-477 LSHPQNTS
+477 S
-485 AQPPQPELAQLQD
+485 
-498 ATAQPLRR
+498 
-506 LQQLDY
+506 
-512 ITALLEAGEKLSI
+512 KLSI
-525 SKKAGTALREFL
+525 PKKAGAALREFL
-537 NTLYA
+537 TTLYS
-542 LRSLLAEY
+542 LRSLLAALSSPQTAQKARADSDETGAAASD
-550 SAADDTSSARG
+550 SA
-561 TDSEAMNAPVFSN
+561 
-574 NTARTNTDTDSN
+574 
-586 LDDTTGTDADGING
+586 LDIDVQTDAVRSDTPTGREPADAAG
-600 AVLTDTA
+600 TDTA
-607 ATTAGITDAAATAAT
+607 EGNTAASGVQ
-622 TDLSALSAKLLP
+622 LVP

-639 AFVLTVIEQSGLG
+639 AFVLTVIEHTGLG

-670 QELANTASLYPCST
+670 QELANTASLYPCT
-684 AGLTSFLEHIELD
+684 AAGLTSFLEHIELD

-706 ADAVQL
+706 SDAVQL
-712 ITIHNTKGLEFRNVI
+712 ITIHNTKGLEFPNVV

-736 PRNDTIGEDM
+736 PRNDESAEDM

-755 ACTRAQDSLYITSC
+755 ACTRAKDELYMTSC

-791 EGLVDVAGQP
+791 EDLVDVAGQP
-801 VAGFAA
+801 IADFAA

-818 GQRLFHDDY
+818 GQRIFHDDY
-827 GYGYIVQSRQ
+827 GYGYVVQSRQ

-846 QFETGAQKRFFPE
+846 QFETGSQKRFFPA
-859 YQRGQ
+859 YQKAQ
-864 LLRVD
+864 LFRVD

>member
-1 MEETCEYLSVLN
+1 MEEICDYLSVLN

-42 TKIAWLIAEQEVRPE
+42 TKIAWLIAEQSVHPE

-72 AGRAR
+72 AERAR
-77 TLDERTARS
+77 TLDERAGRS
-86 VIRTFHSFGAWM
+86 SIRTFHSFGAWM
-98 LRRYAEWAELSP
+98 LRRYAEWAGLSP

-138 FMRKISRAK
+138 FIRKISRAK
-147 DYCLLPDSPQLVMID
+147 DYCLLPDSPQLAAID
-162 PAPEFATIYRT
+162 PAPEFAVIYRA

-193 VKLLQEHSAIA
+193 VQLLQEHTAIA

-217 EYQDSNDAQFR
+217 EYQDSNSAQFQ
-228 LLRELTGKDT
+228 LLRELTGEDT

-281 SYEPILRVA
+281 SYESILRVA
-290 GSIVSRNEGRLGKTL
+290 DSVVSRNEGRLGKTL
-305 IAARGSGGQKPC
+305 IAARGTGGQKPC

-324 DAEAELCVRLIKK
+324 DAEAELCVQLIKK

-355 AQSLNFETA
+355 AQSLNFETT

-410 KPTRGIGETT
+410 KPARGIGETT
-420 QNKLVAYARAV
+420 QNKLVAYARSA
-431 FAGSPAATGIT
+431 FARSSAYTGVLAFGDSPEQDSGNAQQGTDYIT
-442 ASAALSA
+442 V
-449 SADLLGAEGANARQE
+449 LLGAGA
-464 PTQLQDTAARQPE
+464 
-477 LSHPQNTS
+477 
-485 AQPPQPELAQLQD
+485 
-498 ATAQPLRR
+498 
-506 LQQLDY
+506 
-512 ITALLEAGEKLSI
+512 KLSI
-525 SKKAGTALREFL
+525 SKKAGTALQEFL
-537 NTLYA
+537 NTLHS
-542 LRSLLAEY
+542 LRNLLAEY
-550 SAADDTSSARG
+550 DSA
-561 TDSEAMNAPVFSN
+561 
-574 NTARTNTDTDSN
+574 NT
-586 LDDTTGTDADGING
+586 TDA
-600 AVLTDTA
+600 VPVDTA
-607 ATTAGITDAAATAAT
+607 ADIDAQADTMQFDVSTGSTIDTGASEQAVTQ
-622 TDLSALSAKLLP
+622 KH
-634 GQGLA
+634 GQQGERLA
-639 AFVLTVIEQSGLG
+639 AFVLAVIEQTGLG
-652 IFHRN
+652 VFHRN

-670 QELANTASLYPCST
+670 QELANTASLYPCSA

-712 ITIHNTKGLEFRNVI
+712 ITMHNTKGLEFRNVI

-736 PRNDTIGEDM
+736 PRNDESAEDV

-755 ACTRAQDSLYITSC
+755 ACTRAQDALYMTSC
-769 AARRMYGKLS
+769 SARRMYGKLS
-779 FMEPSRFLAEID
+779 YMEPSRFLAEID
-791 EGLVDVAGQP
+791 SGLVDVIGQSIVSFASP
-801 VAGFAA
+801 V
-807 PADEEAALWKC
+807 DEEAALWKC

-827 GYGYIVQSRQ
+827 GYGYVVQSRQ
-837 SGGELVITV
+837 SGGKLVITV
-846 QFETGAQKRFFPE
+846 QFENGSQKRFFPE
-859 YQRGQ
+859 YQKSQ
-864 LLRVD
+864 LFRVD

>member
-1 MEETCEYLSVLN
+1 MCDYLSVLN

-42 TKIAWLIAEQEVRPE
+42 TKIAWLIAEQGVRPE

-72 AGRAR
+72 AERAQA
-77 TLDERTARS
+77 LDERAARS
-86 VIRTFHSFGAWM
+86 SIRTFHSFGAWM
-98 LRRYAEWAELSP
+98 LRRYAEWAGLSP

-138 FMRKISRAK
+138 FIRKISRAK
-147 DYCLLPDSPQLVMID
+147 DYCLLPDSPQLAAID
-162 PAPEFATIYRT
+162 PAPEFAVIYRA

-193 VKLLQEHSAIA
+193 VQLLQEHTAIA

-217 EYQDSNDAQFR
+217 EYQDSNSAQFQ
-228 LLRELTGKDT
+228 LLRELTGEDT

-290 GSIVSRNEGRLGKTL
+290 DSVVSRNEGRLGKTL
-305 IAARGSGGQKPC
+305 IAARGTGGQKPC

-324 DAEAELCVRLIKK
+324 DAEAELCVQLIKK

-355 AQSLNFETA
+355 AQSLNFETT

-410 KPTRGIGETT
+410 KPARGIGETT
-420 QNKLVAYARAV
+420 QNKLVAYARAA
-431 FAGSPAATGIT
+431 FASLSAHIDSPANAGEAAEAGTSTFGSSPEQYSR
-442 ASAALSA
+442 SAQ
-449 SADLLGAEGANARQE
+449 QE
-464 PTQLQDTAARQPE
+464 FTQLQHNSVHSQQPE
-477 LSHPQNTS
+477 LS
-485 AQPPQPELAQLQD
+485 QLQEP
-498 ATAQPLRR
+498 AALPLR
-506 LQQLDY
+506 QQSEDTPQQQPQQGADY
-512 ITALLEAGEKLSI
+512 ITVLLGAGAKLPI
-525 SKKAGTALREFL
+525 SKKAGTALQEFL
-537 NTLYA
+537 NTLHS

-550 SAADDTSSARG
+550 DSA
-561 TDSEAMNAPVFSN
+561 
-574 NTARTNTDTDSN
+574 NTA
-586 LDDTTGTDADGING
+586 DA
-600 AVLTDTA
+600 ATFDTA
-607 ATTAGITDAAATAAT
+607 VEADAQADTVQSDVPTGSTIDTGASEQAVTQ
-622 TDLSALSAKLLP
+622 KH
-634 GQGLA
+634 GQQGERLA
-639 AFVLTVIEQSGLG
+639 AFVLAVIEQTGLG
-652 IFHRN
+652 VFHRN

-670 QELANTASLYPCST
+670 QELANTASLYPCSA

-712 ITIHNTKGLEFRNVI
+712 ITMHNTKGLEFRNVI

-736 PRNDTIGEDM
+736 PRNDESAEDV

-755 ACTRAQDSLYITSC
+755 ACTRAQDALYMTSC
-769 AARRMYGKLS
+769 SARRMYGKLS
-779 FMEPSRFLAEID
+779 YMEPSRFLAEID
-791 EGLVDVAGQP
+791 SGLVDVIGQSIVSFASP
-801 VAGFAA
+801 V
-807 PADEEAALWKC
+807 DEEAALWKC

-827 GYGYIVQSRQ
+827 GYGYVVQSRQ
-837 SGGELVITV
+837 SGGKLVITV
-846 QFETGAQKRFFPE
+846 QFENGSQKRFFPE
-859 YQRGQ
+859 YQRAQ
-864 LLRVD
+864 LFRVD

>member
-1 MEETCEYLSVLN
+1 MEETCGYLSVLN

-42 TKIAWLIAEQEVRPE
+42 TKIAWLIAEQDVRPE

-72 AGRAR
+72 AERAR
-77 TLDERTARS
+77 ALDERAGRS
-86 VIRTFHSFGAWM
+86 SIRTFHSFGAWM
-98 LRRYAEWAELSP
+98 LRRYAEWAGLSP

-138 FMRKISRAK
+138 FIRKISRAK
-147 DYCLLPDSPQLVMID
+147 DYCLLPDSPQLTMID
-162 PAPEFATIYRT
+162 PAPEFAVIYRA

-193 VKLLQEHSAIA
+193 VQLLQGHTAIA

-217 EYQDSNDAQFR
+217 EYQDSNSAQFQ
-228 LLRELTGKDT
+228 LLRELTGEDT

-290 GSIVSRNEGRLGKTL
+290 DSVVSRNEGRLGKTL
-305 IAARGSGGQKPC
+305 IAARGTGGQKPC

-324 DAEAELCVRLIKK
+324 DAEAELCVQLIKK
-337 AVRAGGAYSDW
+337 AVRAGGSYSDW

-355 AQSLNFETA
+355 AQSLNFETT

-410 KPTRGIGETT
+410 KPARGIGETT
-420 QNKLVAYARAV
+420 QNKLIAYARAA
-431 FAGSPAATGIT
+431 FASLSANTDSSENAGEAAEAGSSEQDSRSAQQEFTQLQEPTALPLRQQTEDTPQQQPQQGADYIT
-442 ASAALSA
+442 V
-449 SADLLGAEGANARQE
+449 LLGAGA
-464 PTQLQDTAARQPE
+464 
-477 LSHPQNTS
+477 
-485 AQPPQPELAQLQD
+485 
-498 ATAQPLRR
+498 
-506 LQQLDY
+506 
-512 ITALLEAGEKLSI
+512 KLPI
-525 SKKAGTALREFL
+525 PKKAGTALQEFL
-537 NTLYA
+537 NTLHS

-550 SAADDTSSARG
+550 DSANTAGAAAFDTAVEADAQADDLWSDAPIGSTIDTGA
-561 TDSEAMNAPVFSN
+561 SEQ
-574 NTARTNTDTDSN
+574 
-586 LDDTTGTDADGING
+586 
-600 AVLTDTA
+600 AVTQ
-607 ATTAGITDAAATAAT
+607 
-622 TDLSALSAKLLP
+622 KH
-634 GQGLA
+634 GQQGERLA
-639 AFVLTVIEQSGLG
+639 AFVLAVIEQTGLG
-652 IFHRN
+652 VFHRN

-670 QELANTASLYPCST
+670 QELANTASLYPCSA

-712 ITIHNTKGLEFRNVI
+712 ITMHNTKGLEFRNVI

-736 PRNDTIGEDM
+736 PRNDESAEDM

-755 ACTRAQDSLYITSC
+755 ACTRAQNALYMTSC

-779 FMEPSRFLAEID
+779 YMEPSRFLAEID
-791 EGLVDVAGQP
+791 SGLVDVIGQSI
-801 VAGFAA
+801 ANFAS

-827 GYGYIVQSRQ
+827 GYGYVVQSRQ
-837 SGGELVITV
+837 SGSELVITV
-846 QFETGAQKRFFPE
+846 QFENGSQKRFFPA
-859 YQRGQ
+859 YQKSQ
-864 LLRVD
+864 LFRVD

>member
-1 MEETCEYLSVLN
+1 MEETCGYLSVLN

-42 TKIAWLIAEQEVRPE
+42 TKIAWLIAEQGVRPE

-72 AGRAR
+72 AERAR
-77 TLDERTARS
+77 ALDERAGRS
-86 VIRTFHSFGAWM
+86 SIRTFHSFGAWM
-98 LRRYAEWAELSP
+98 LRRYAEWAGLSP

-138 FMRKISRAK
+138 FIRKISRAK
-147 DYCLLPDSPQLVMID
+147 DYCLLPDSPQLTMID
-162 PAPEFATIYRT
+162 PAPEFAVIYRA

-193 VKLLQEHSAIA
+193 VQLLQEHTAIA
-204 QQLHRRFKVILVD
+204 QQLHRCFKVILVD
-217 EYQDSNDAQFR
+217 EYQDSNSAQFQ
-228 LLRELTGKDT
+228 LLRELTGEDT

-290 GSIVSRNEGRLGKTL
+290 DSVVSRNEGRLGKTL
-305 IAARGSGGQKPC
+305 IAARGTGGQKPC

-324 DAEAELCVRLIKK
+324 DAEAELCVQLIKK

-355 AQSLNFETA
+355 AQSLNFETT

-410 KPTRGIGETT
+410 KPARGIGETT
-420 QNKLVAYARAV
+420 QNKLVAYARAA
-431 FAGSPAATGIT
+431 FASLSAHIDSPANAGEAAEAGTSTFGSSPEQYSR
-442 ASAALSA
+442 SAQ
-449 SADLLGAEGANARQE
+449 QE
-464 PTQLQDTAARQPE
+464 FTQLQHNSVHSQQPE
-477 LSHPQNTS
+477 LS
-485 AQPPQPELAQLQD
+485 QLQEP
-498 ATAQPLRR
+498 AALPLR
-506 LQQLDY
+506 QQSEDTPQQQPQQGADY
-512 ITALLEAGEKLSI
+512 ITVLLGAGAKLPI
-525 SKKAGTALREFL
+525 SKKAGTALQEFL
-537 NTLYA
+537 NTLHS

-550 SAADDTSSARG
+550 DSA
-561 TDSEAMNAPVFSN
+561 
-574 NTARTNTDTDSN
+574 NTDT
-586 LDDTTGTDADGING
+586 
-600 AVLTDTA
+600 VFDTA
-607 ATTAGITDAAATAAT
+607 DTISAAPVDTATDIDAQADTVQSDAPIGSTIDTGAAEQAVTQ
-622 TDLSALSAKLLP
+622 KHGP
-634 GQGLA
+634 QGERLA
-639 AFVLTVIEQSGLG
+639 AFVLAVIEQTGLG
-652 IFHRN
+652 VFHRN

-670 QELANTASLYPCST
+670 QELANTASLYPCSA

-712 ITIHNTKGLEFRNVI
+712 ITMHNTKGLEFRNVI

-736 PRNDTIGEDM
+736 PRNDESAEDM

-755 ACTRAQDSLYITSC
+755 ACTRAQDALYMTSC

-779 FMEPSRFLAEID
+779 YMEPSRFLAEID
-791 EGLVDVAGQP
+791 SGLVDVIGQSI
-801 VAGFAA
+801 ASFAS

-818 GQRLFHDDY
+818 GQRIFHDDY
-827 GYGYIVQSRQ
+827 GYGYVVQSRQ

-846 QFETGAQKRFFPE
+846 QFENGSQKRFFPE
-859 YQRGQ
+859 YQRAQ
-864 LLRVD
+864 LFRVD

>member
-42 TKIAWLIAEQEVRPE
+42 TKIAWLIAEQGVRPE

-72 AGRAR
+72 AERAQA
-77 TLDERTARS
+77 LDERAGRS
-86 VIRTFHSFGAWM
+86 SIRTFHSFGAWM
-98 LRRYAEWAELSP
+98 LRRYAEWAGLSP

-138 FMRKISRAK
+138 FIRKISRAK
-147 DYCLLPDSPQLVMID
+147 DYCLLPDSPQLTMID
-162 PAPEFATIYRT
+162 PAPEFAVIYRA

-193 VKLLQEHSAIA
+193 VQLLQEHTAIA

-217 EYQDSNDAQFR
+217 EYQDSNSAQFQ
-228 LLRELTGKDT
+228 LLRELTGEDT

-290 GSIVSRNEGRLGKTL
+290 DSVVSRNEGRLGKTL
-305 IAARGSGGQKPC
+305 IAARGTGGQKPC

-324 DAEAELCVRLIKK
+324 DAEAELCVQLIKK

-355 AQSLNFETA
+355 AQSLNFETT

-410 KPTRGIGETT
+410 KPARGIGETT
-420 QNKLVAYARAV
+420 QNKLIAYARAA
-431 FAGSPAATGIT
+431 FASLSANTDSSENAGEAAEAGSSEQDSRSAQQEFTQLQEPTALPLRQQTEDTPQQQPQQGADYIT
-442 ASAALSA
+442 V
-449 SADLLGAEGANARQE
+449 LLGAGA
-464 PTQLQDTAARQPE
+464 
-477 LSHPQNTS
+477 
-485 AQPPQPELAQLQD
+485 
-498 ATAQPLRR
+498 
-506 LQQLDY
+506 
-512 ITALLEAGEKLSI
+512 KLPI
-525 SKKAGTALREFL
+525 PKKAGTALQEFL
-537 NTLYA
+537 NTLHS

-550 SAADDTSSARG
+550 DSANTAGAAAFDTAVEADAQADDLWSDAPIGSTIDTGA
-561 TDSEAMNAPVFSN
+561 SEQ
-574 NTARTNTDTDSN
+574 
-586 LDDTTGTDADGING
+586 
-600 AVLTDTA
+600 AVTQ
-607 ATTAGITDAAATAAT
+607 
-622 TDLSALSAKLLP
+622 KH
-634 GQGLA
+634 GQQGERLA
-639 AFVLTVIEQSGLG
+639 AFVLAVIEQTGLG
-652 IFHRN
+652 VFHRN

-670 QELANTASLYPCST
+670 QELANTASLYPCSA

-706 ADAVQL
+706 ANAVQL
-712 ITIHNTKGLEFRNVI
+712 ITMHNTKGLEFRNVI

-736 PRNDTIGEDM
+736 PRNDESAEDM

-755 ACTRAQDSLYITSC
+755 ACTRAQNALYMTSC

-779 FMEPSRFLAEID
+779 YMEPSRFLAEID
-791 EGLVDVAGQP
+791 SGLVDVIGQSI
-801 VAGFAA
+801 ASFAS

-827 GYGYIVQSRQ
+827 GYGYVVQSRQ
-837 SGGELVITV
+837 SGSELVITV
-846 QFETGAQKRFFPE
+846 QFENGSQKRFFPV
-859 YQRGQ
+859 YQKSQ
-864 LLRVD
+864 LFRVD

>member
-1 MEETCEYLSVLN
+1 MMEEMSNYLSVLN

-42 TKIAWLIAEQEVRPE
+42 TKIAWLIAEQGVRPE

-72 AGRAR
+72 AERAQA
-77 TLDERTARS
+77 LDERAGRS
-86 VIRTFHSFGAWM
+86 SIRTFHSFGAWM
-98 LRRYAEWAELSP
+98 LRRYAEWAGLSP

-147 DYCLLPDSPQLVMID
+147 DYCLLPDSPQLAAID
-162 PAPEFATIYRT
+162 PAPEFAVIYRT

-193 VKLLQEHSAIA
+193 VQLLQEHTAIA

-217 EYQDSNDAQFR
+217 EYQDSNSAQFQ
-228 LLRELTGKDT
+228 LLRELTGEDT

-281 SYEPILRVA
+281 SYEPILQVA

-305 IAARGSGGQKPC
+305 IAARGTGGQKPC

-324 DAEAELCVRLIKK
+324 DAEAELCVQLIKK

-355 AQSLNFETA
+355 AQSLNFETT

-410 KPTRGIGETT
+410 KPARGIGETT
-420 QNKLVAYARAV
+420 QNKLVAYARAA
-431 FAGSPAATGIT
+431 FASLSAHIDSPANAGEAAEAGTSTFGSSPEQYSR
-442 ASAALSA
+442 SAQ
-449 SADLLGAEGANARQE
+449 QE
-464 PTQLQDTAARQPE
+464 FTQLQHNSVHSQQPE
-477 LSHPQNTS
+477 LS
-485 AQPPQPELAQLQD
+485 QLQEP
-498 ATAQPLRR
+498 AALPLR
-506 LQQLDY
+506 QQSEDTPQQQPQQGADY
-512 ITALLEAGEKLSI
+512 ITVLLGAGAKLPI
-525 SKKAGTALREFL
+525 SKKAGTALQEFL
-537 NTLYA
+537 NILHS

-550 SAADDTSSARG
+550 DSANT
-561 TDSEAMNAPVFSN
+561 TDAAPV
-574 NTARTNTDTDSN
+574 
-586 LDDTTGTDADGING
+586 
-600 AVLTDTA
+600 DTA
-607 ATTAGITDAAATAAT
+607 ADINAQANALRADASTGSTIDTGAAEQAVTQ
-622 TDLSALSAKLLP
+622 KH
-634 GQGLA
+634 GQQGERLA
-639 AFVLTVIEQSGLG
+639 AFVLAVIEQTGLG
-652 IFHRN
+652 VFHRN

-670 QELANTASLYPCST
+670 QELANTASLYPCSA

-712 ITIHNTKGLEFRNVI
+712 ITMHNTKGLEFRNVI

-736 PRNDTIGEDM
+736 PRNDESAEDM

-755 ACTRAQDSLYITSC
+755 ACTRAQDALYMTSC

-779 FMEPSRFLAEID
+779 YMEPSRFLAEID
-791 EGLVDVAGQP
+791 SGLVDVIGQSI
-801 VAGFAA
+801 ASFAS
-807 PADEEAALWKC
+807 PADEEASLWKC

-827 GYGYIVQSRQ
+827 GYGYVVQSRQ

-846 QFETGAQKRFFPE
+846 QFENGSQKRFFPE
-859 YQRGQ
+859 YQKSQ
-864 LLRVD
+864 LFRVD